1 MANTINSTNNLTS
14 TKIPELYIRYFNP
27 KQKVNETVS
36 IKYYVSD
43 STQAEYLN
51 KDDSK
56 TFTTIVKIKDK
67 TYSKT
72 TKAGEYSIDIG
83 SIANTGETYFSIYTI
98 DDNGVASIEQ
108 FFDILI
114 VNDSYNQVNN
124 YNMTTADLS
133 TYNITIGETASITQA
148 KANNTGLNNLFKAV
162 KNNGHN
168 KITMLN
174 KVYMLDYHSD
184 KVVLPDHFTLDMNGA
199 TFKAT
204 QCNDI
209 NVSNLVDLKDCFDSH
224 VKNGKLIGNYDG
236 FDFEATKTNTNYNI
250 PGEGLAVAEINGAR
264 YSSFENMEMGYS
276 VGYNLGVF
284 GGKLAGYVG
293 TPGKLAFPNAY
304 YINDQ
309 GNTVSSTTM
318 STTELIDISTLLD
331 RGEIQCNVYLG
342 YGGLALNKAELFFH
356 FYDSQSAY
364 KTTIKSRQYQVVKIP
379 SGTKY
384 LRITGFTPTTTSS
397 GMTICHTGGATN
409 CELINIKSYNTRT
422 CAMHPGIYNHLLIKN
437 CSFNYVADE
446 NEYKVTKLALDF
458 EDGYENGKNLFF
470 INNEV
475 YNGTSALTIQRAFN
489 SNVINCRNFGL
500 DIRGHIK
507 GGLIKN
513 NFFNDGSIYTTSFE
527 SQSHIKLH
535 NNTFLKVLKFLKW
548 DDKGDYS
555 TIGLTKLDCKQS
567 YQNNS
572 NINVIIDKAVESS
585 GGGGTTPTTLTISN
599 ISNITQTANTE
610 FYIQYSTNIV
620 VTKHEISWDGGST
633 FYDKTEDVVVNG
645 TSYKFKHDNKANAGT
660 YKMAIRVTTASGVTK
675 TSNIFTVT
683 LVDKNQL
690 TFTQYKRLNEGV
702 ITDTTDGT
710 YYTTL
715 NYINVTAGKSYTLNL
730 NKANYVCVC
739 YYNSSNSY
747 VSYAESNTDDWSN
760 KELSYTFTIP
770 ANVTKMLICA
780 TGDLSTAITG
790 ALKENTSSGTSGLLD
805 STGAYVIDD
814 FSGSSVDLNKWG
826 YELGYVRN
834 GETQKYT
841 NTNAEINNGILAL
854 RGKKASD
861 GSWTSASIIS
871 KGHFAF
877 MYGKIVARVR
887 ACNYNGAFGAFWTLG
902 DSFEFGYKE
911 NSNPDTLGEWW
922 AYCGEF
928 DVMEFYNGKLTCGTF
943 FNEKEES
950 GRVWYNNYPTG
961 DWHEF
966 AMEWNT
972 DGSLVFSIDGH
983 ELSRTSATDNRAFH
997 IPHFILLNQAIGA
1010 SGGTP
1015 DSNTTEITQ
1024 YVDWVKY
1031 YPLSTDNLVE
1041 NSSDFSLTA
1050 MDWNDNSHNC
1060 MVRPTFNDNCINKSL
1075 TWSSS
1080 NSSLVSCHSG
1090 LCATYSGANGEV
1102 VITGTSHSGVSKQ
1115 ITLTVSNGTLRAK
1128 SSDTYYTIRYY
1139 LHDSTSS
1146 NTSTS
1151 IKKGSSYSTTITP
1164 KNGYR
1169 VNSISCM
1176 MGGNDV
1182 SNLVVSGTAVNIPN
1196 VTGDVSVLVDTEAI
1210 STPEPSTIGNMTNGK
1225 GINQSTHIIT
1235 DNAECWAT
1243 INPVTVEKG
1252 ATYTLQMDGTWVW
1265 GYAFD
1270 DSDNYVSELFTSTG
1284 NNNYTYTF
1292 TAPTTKI
1299 RYGCYDPG
1307 KYLTYCN
1314 LTKTSSG
1321 TTTLTISNIA
1331 NITKP
1336 EKTEFYISYSTNRA
1350 VAKHEVSWDGGNTFY
1365 DKTSDVTSSGTNY
1378 QFKHDNSATAG
1389 TYRMAIRVTD
1399 SNGNTKT
1406 SNVFSVTLTSTST
1419 PEPSTPTPVYELAD
1433 TVFDGSSKYVDTGVK
1448 PFKTASDYTIF
1459 IDFDDYGASQGQQPY
1474 LFHCAYENA
1483 DGDGLK
1489 VYYNNEDNHYYI
1501 IGNRQNASDG
1511 TYESSWT
1518 LVGGKNN
1525 KIAIAISKGV
1535 VSQIVINGSA
1545 VAVTKNA
1552 YDMNDYSLIL
1562 GAYQDAQCN
1571 KSKYWK
1577 GTIHTF
1583 KVWDSAF
1590 TVAQLKELCNSSSGG
1605 GSNPGGGDS
1614 GSSDAYRPG
1623 RTLIWEDDFTGT
1635 TLNRANWDYE
1645 NNYSRPNEVQNY
1657 VAGTNNVWVENS
1669 NLVIK
1674 AKKESSNG
1682 KEWSSGCIHTD
1693 NKREFMYGRFEA
1705 KIKIPQTVG
1714 SFPAF
1719 WTLGGNY
1726 EEGGGITWPYC
1737 GEIDIMEHKY
1747 GYAWTTAG
1755 ALYRTDLV
1763 WDNWDAKDLGRVDS
1777 GNIGSFDDY
1786 HIYAMEWTHDKLD
1799 YYVDDRLIG
1808 HSDISDDNTWF
1819 MFHQPH
1825 YILLNQALGAAGGS
1839 VPSNMTEYTM
1849 YVDWVR
1855 VYAPE
1860 EAPSGGGT
1868 SNQIWFE
1875 DTSARHM
1882 EKWSK
1887 LGLILKFNES
1897 WTNKVI
1903 TWKSSN
1909 ESIATVCGG
1918 RVDSKG
1924 VDGTC
1929 IITATTLEGNSAS
1942 ITVNVGSGGSS
1953 SDSTEYETSTTS
1965 AYILDKMYPMPQNHE
1980 ALPSGVNDTWATQSR
1995 WENQQRPTAMAHNC
2009 GQANCPG
2016 AVAFKALGA
2025 WANVYRVK
2033 NSGFSANTG
2042 VEMRN
2047 IKVYG
2052 WYNGQ
2057 WEKVQDLAVPNG
2069 NFYAESFSGD
2079 SNTYFSDSI
2088 KTTSTSKT
2096 IILREANKINN
2107 ENCMYHPFSD
2117 IKNFDTKYQYV
2128 YTCIDLRKVKWN
2140 ESGTDDRDSSHYCA
2154 SCGGDW
2160 WLAEG
2165 LTFDSSWQHNKGI
2178 AQPKI
2183 IEITK
2188 EWRRFSM
2195 TTVPQN
2201 WTNGFPQ

>member
-27 KQKVNETVS
+27 KQKINETIS
-36 IKYYVSD
+36 IRYYVSD

-56 TFTTIVKIKDK
+56 SFTTIVKINDK
-67 TYSKT
+67 SYSKT

-83 SIANTGETYFSIYTI
+83 SIATTGETYFSIQTI

-108 FFDILI
+108 FFDMLI
-114 VNDSYNQVNN
+114 VNDTYNQVNN

-133 TYNITIGETASITQA
+133 TYNITVGETASISQA
-148 KANNTGLNNLFKAV
+148 KTNNTGLNNLFKAV

-184 KVVLPDHFTLDMNGA
+184 KVVLPDHFTVDMNGA

-264 YSSFENMEMGYS
+264 YSSFEDMEMGYS

-293 TPGKLAFPNAY
+293 TPGQLAFPNAY

-356 FYDSQSAY
+356 FYDSHSAY
-364 KTTIKSRQYQVVKIP
+364 KTTIKTRQYQVVKIP
-379 SGTKY
+379 SGSKSM
-384 LRITGFTPTTTSS
+384 RITGFTSTTTSS

-409 CELINIKSYNTRT
+409 CELINVKSHNTRT

-475 YNGTSALTIQRAFN
+475 YNGTSALTIQRGFN
-489 SNVINCRNFGL
+489 CNVINCRNFGL
-500 DIRGHIK
+500 DLRGHIK
-507 GGLIKN
+507 GANIKN
-513 NFFNDGSIYTTSFE
+513 NFFNEGSIYTTNFD
-527 SQSHIKLH
+527 SQSHLKLD
-535 NNTFLKVLKFLKW
+535 NNTFFKILKFLKW
-548 DDKGDYS
+548 DNTGNYS
-555 TIGLTKLDCKQS
+555 TVGLTKLDCKQS

-585 GGGGTTPTTLTISN
+585 GSGGGEITPETLTISN
-599 ISNITQTANTE
+599 IANITQTANTE
-610 FYIQYSTNIV
+610 FYIDYSTNIA
-620 VTKHEISWDGGST
+620 VT
-633 FYDKTEDVVVNG
+633 
-645 TSYKFKHDNKANAGT
+645 
-660 YKMAIRVTTASGVTK
+660 
-675 TSNIFTVT
+675 
-683 LVDKNQL
+683 
-690 TFTQYKRLNEGV
+690 
-702 ITDTTDGT
+702 
-710 YYTTL
+710 
-715 NYINVTAGKSYTLNL
+715 
-730 NKANYVCVC
+730 
-739 YYNSSNSY
+739 
-747 VSYAESNTDDWSN
+747 
-760 KELSYTFTIP
+760 
-770 ANVTKMLICA
+770 
-780 TGDLSTAITG
+780 
-790 ALKENTSSGTSGLLD
+790 
-805 STGAYVIDD
+805 
-814 FSGSSVDLNKWG
+814 
-826 YELGYVRN
+826 
-834 GETQKYT
+834 
-841 NTNAEINNGILAL
+841 
-854 RGKKASD
+854 
-861 GSWTSASIIS
+861 
-871 KGHFAF
+871 
-877 MYGKIVARVR
+877 
-887 ACNYNGAFGAFWTLG
+887 
-902 DSFEFGYKE
+902 
-911 NSNPDTLGEWW
+911 
-922 AYCGEF
+922 
-928 DVMEFYNGKLTCGTF
+928 
-943 FNEKEES
+943 
-950 GRVWYNNYPTG
+950 
-961 DWHEF
+961 
-966 AMEWNT
+966 
-972 DGSLVFSIDGH
+972 
-983 ELSRTSATDNRAFH
+983 
-997 IPHFILLNQAIGA
+997 
-1010 SGGTP
+1010 
-1015 DSNTTEITQ
+1015 
-1024 YVDWVKY
+1024 
-1031 YPLSTDNLVE
+1031 
-1041 NSSDFSLTA
+1041 
-1050 MDWNDNSHNC
+1050 
-1060 MVRPTFNDNCINKSL
+1060 
-1075 TWSSS
+1075 
-1080 NSSLVSCHSG
+1080 
-1090 LCATYSGANGEV
+1090 
-1102 VITGTSHSGVSKQ
+1102 
-1115 ITLTVSNGTLRAK
+1115 
-1128 SSDTYYTIRYY
+1128 
-1139 LHDSTSS
+1139 
-1146 NTSTS
+1146 
-1151 IKKGSSYSTTITP
+1151 
-1164 KNGYR
+1164 
-1169 VNSISCM
+1169 
-1176 MGGNDV
+1176 
-1182 SNLVVSGTAVNIPN
+1182 
-1196 VTGDVSVLVDTEAI
+1196 
-1210 STPEPSTIGNMTNGK
+1210 
-1225 GINQSTHIIT
+1225 
-1235 DNAECWAT
+1235 
-1243 INPVTVEKG
+1243 
-1252 ATYTLQMDGTWVW
+1252 
-1265 GYAFD
+1265 
-1270 DSDNYVSELFTSTG
+1270 
-1284 NNNYTYTF
+1284 
-1292 TAPTTKI
+1292 
-1299 RYGCYDPG
+1299 
-1307 KYLTYCN
+1307 
-1314 LTKTSSG
+1314 
-1321 TTTLTISNIA
+1321 
-1331 NITKP
+1331 
-1336 EKTEFYISYSTNRA
+1336 
-1350 VAKHEVSWDGGNTFY
+1350 KHEVSWDGGHTFY
-1365 DKTSDVTSSGTNY
+1365 DKTTEVESTGTRY
-1378 QFKHDNSATAG
+1378 RFKHDNKGNAG

-1399 SNGNTKT
+1399 SDGNTKT
-1406 SNVFSVTLTSTST
+1406 SNVFTVTLTST
-1419 PEPSTPTPVYELAD
+1419 STPTPVYELAD
-1433 TVFDGSSKYVDTGVK
+1433 TVFDGSSKYIDTGVK

-1562 GAYQDAQCN
+1562 GAYQDAECN

-1583 KVWDSAF
+1583 KVWNSAF
-1590 TVAQLKELCNSSSGG
+1590 TVTQLKELCNSSSGG

-1635 TLNRANWDYE
+1635 TLNTANWDYE

-1674 AKKESSNG
+1674 AKKEWSNG

-1705 KIKIPQTVG
+1705 KIKIPQTIG

-1719 WTLGGNY
+1719 WTLGANY
-1726 EEGGGITWPYC
+1726 EEGNGITWPYC

-1786 HIYAMEWTHDKLD
+1786 HIYAMEWTRNKLD
-1799 YYVDDRLIG
+1799 YYVDDKLIG
-1808 HSDISDDNTWF
+1808 HSDISDDSKWF

-1855 VYAPE
+1855 VYAPQ

-1882 EKWSK
+1882 NKWSK

-1897 WTNKVI
+1897 WNNKVV
-1903 TWKSSN
+1903 TWKSSDTN
-1909 ESIATVCGG
+1909 IATVCGG

-1924 VDGTC
+1924 TAGSCV
-1929 IITATTLEGNSAS
+1929 ITATTLEGNSAS
-1942 ITVNVGSGGSS
+1942 ITVNV
-1953 SDSTEYETSTTS
+1953 E
-1965 AYILDKMYPMPQNHE
+1965 
-1980 ALPSGVNDTWATQSR
+1980 
-1995 WENQQRPTAMAHNC
+1995 
-2009 GQANCPG
+2009 
-2016 AVAFKALGA
+2016 
-2025 WANVYRVK
+2025 
-2033 NSGFSANTG
+2033 
-2042 VEMRN
+2042 
-2047 IKVYG
+2047 
-2052 WYNGQ
+2052 
-2057 WEKVQDLAVPNG
+2057 
-2069 NFYAESFSGD
+2069 
-2079 SNTYFSDSI
+2079 
-2088 KTTSTSKT
+2088 
-2096 IILREANKINN
+2096 
-2107 ENCMYHPFSD
+2107 
-2117 IKNFDTKYQYV
+2117 
-2128 YTCIDLRKVKWN
+2128 
-2140 ESGTDDRDSSHYCA
+2140 
-2154 SCGGDW
+2154 
-2160 WLAEG
+2160 
-2165 LTFDSSWQHNKGI
+2165 
-2178 AQPKI
+2178 
-2183 IEITK
+2183 
-2188 EWRRFSM
+2188 
-2195 TTVPQN
+2195 
-2201 WTNGFPQ
+2201 

>member
-27 KQKVNETVS
+27 KQKVNETIS

-67 TYSKT
+67 TYNKT
-72 TKAGEYSIDIG
+72 TKAGECSIDIG
-83 SIANTGETYFSIYTI
+83 SVANTGETYFSIYTI

-133 TYNITIGETASITQA
+133 TYNITVGETASITQA

-184 KVVLPDHFTLDMNGA
+184 KVVLPDHFTVDMNGA

-209 NVSNLVDLKDCFDSH
+209 NVSNLVDLRDCFDSH

-250 PGEGLAVAEINGAR
+250 PGEGLAVAEINGAK

-309 GNTVSSTTM
+309 GSTVSSTTM

-342 YGGLALNKAELFFH
+342 YGGLSLNKAELFFH

-364 KTTIKSRQYQVVKIP
+364 KTTIKSRQYQIVKIP

-384 LRITGFTPTTTSS
+384 LRITGFTSTTTSS

-585 GGGGTTPTTLTISN
+585 NGGGTTPTTLTISN

-610 FYIQYSTNIV
+610 FYIQYSTNKA
-620 VTKHEISWDGGST
+620 VTKHEVSWDGGSVFYDKTSDVTSSGTSYKFKHDNSGNAGTYRMAIRVTTSSGETVTSNVFTVTLTDNTSTIYTITNNLTYCTTNNKAQHIDANTKYSATITANSGYTLSTITVIMGGSDVTSSVVNNNTITINSVTGNVVITAKATEQSTPSQTIGNMTNGKGVNQSTYIINDNADCWATINPVTVEQGATYTLQMDATWVWCYAYDDNDKFVKELFTSTGNNDYKYTFTAPTTKIRYGCYDPNKYLTYCNLTKTSSGSSDTYYTIRYYLHDSISSNTSTSIKKGSSYSTTITPKNGYRVNSISCMMGGNDVSNSVVSGTAVNIPNVTGDVSILVDTEAIGDTNTYYTVHYHLSDSSSTNLTTSVKEGSSYSTTITPNNGYRIKTIYCVMGGTDISSSTVSDNKVKISNVTGEIYITVITEAISTPETGTIGNMTYGKGINQSTHVIIDNTECWATVKAVTVEKGATYTLQMDGTWVWGYAFDDSDNYVSELFTSTGNNNYKYTFTAPTTKIRYGCYDPGKYLTYCNLTKTSGGTETLTISNISNITQTAQTEFYIEYSTNIAVAKHEVSWDGGNT
-633 FYDKTEDVVVNG
+633 FYDKTSDVTATG
-645 TSYKFKHDNKANAGT
+645 TSYKFKHDNKASAGT
-660 YKMAIRVTTASGVTK
+660 YRMAIRVTTTSGVTK
-675 TSNIFTVT
+675 TSNVFTVT

-690 TFTQYKRLNEGV
+690 TFTQYKRLNDGV

-730 NKANYVCVC
+730 NKANYVCIC

-747 VSYAESNTDDWSN
+747 VSYAEGNTDDWSN
-760 KELSYTFTIP
+760 KALSYTFTIP
-770 ANVTKMLICA
+770 SNITKMLICA
-780 TGDLSTAITG
+780 TGDSSTAITG
-790 ALKENTSSGTSGLLD
+790 TLKENGSSGTDTSGLLD

-814 FSGSSVDLNKWG
+814 FSSNSIDSRKWK

-834 GETQKYT
+834 NETQKYT
-841 NTNAEINNGILAL
+841 NTNAEVNNGILAL

-871 KGHFAF
+871 KSHFAF
-877 MYGKIVARVR
+877 MYGKIVARVKP
-887 ACNYNGAFGAFWTLG
+887 CNYNGSFGAFWTLG

-911 NSNPDTLGEWW
+911 NTSPDTLGEWW
-922 AYCGEF
+922 AWCGEF
-928 DVMEFYNGKLTCGTF
+928 DVMEFYSGKLTCGTF

-950 GRVWYNNYPTG
+950 GRVWYNNYATG

-966 AMEWNT
+966 AMQWNT
-972 DGSLVFSIDGH
+972 DGSLIFSIDGN
-983 ELSRTSATDNRAFH
+983 ELSRTNATDNRAFH

-1041 NSSDFSLTA
+1041 NSSNFYLEATDF
-1050 MDWNDNSHNC
+1050 NDNSHNC
-1060 MVRPTFNDNCINKSL
+1060 VVRPKFNDNCINKSI
-1075 TWSSS
+1075 TWQSS

-1128 SSDTYYTIRYY
+1128 
-1139 LHDSTSS
+1139 
-1146 NTSTS
+1146 
-1151 IKKGSSYSTTITP
+1151 
-1164 KNGYR
+1164 
-1169 VNSISCM
+1169 NS
-1176 MGGNDV
+1176 
-1182 SNLVVSGTAVNIPN
+1182 
-1196 VTGDVSVLVDTEAI
+1196 
-1210 STPEPSTIGNMTNGK
+1210 
-1225 GINQSTHIIT
+1225 
-1235 DNAECWAT
+1235 
-1243 INPVTVEKG
+1243 
-1252 ATYTLQMDGTWVW
+1252 
-1265 GYAFD
+1265 
-1270 DSDNYVSELFTSTG
+1270 
-1284 NNNYTYTF
+1284 
-1292 TAPTTKI
+1292 
-1299 RYGCYDPG
+1299 
-1307 KYLTYCN
+1307 
-1314 LTKTSSG
+1314 
-1321 TTTLTISNIA
+1321 
-1331 NITKP
+1331 
-1336 EKTEFYISYSTNRA
+1336 
-1350 VAKHEVSWDGGNTFY
+1350 GGNT
-1365 DKTSDVTSSGTNY
+1365 
-1378 QFKHDNSATAG
+1378 
-1389 TYRMAIRVTD
+1389 
-1399 SNGNTKT
+1399 
-1406 SNVFSVTLTSTST
+1406 
-1419 PEPSTPTPVYELAD
+1419 
-1433 TVFDGSSKYVDTGVK
+1433 
-1448 PFKTASDYTIF
+1448 
-1459 IDFDDYGASQGQQPY
+1459 
-1474 LFHCAYENA
+1474 
-1483 DGDGLK
+1483 
-1489 VYYNNEDNHYYI
+1489 
-1501 IGNRQNASDG
+1501 
-1511 TYESSWT
+1511 
-1518 LVGGKNN
+1518 
-1525 KIAIAISKGV
+1525 
-1535 VSQIVINGSA
+1535 
-1545 VAVTKNA
+1545 
-1552 YDMNDYSLIL
+1552 
-1562 GAYQDAQCN
+1562 
-1571 KSKYWK
+1571 
-1577 GTIHTF
+1577 
-1583 KVWDSAF
+1583 
-1590 TVAQLKELCNSSSGG
+1590 
-1605 GSNPGGGDS
+1605 GGGDS
-1614 GSSDAYRPG
+1614 
-1623 RTLIWEDDFTGT
+1623 
-1635 TLNRANWDYE
+1635 
-1645 NNYSRPNEVQNY
+1645 
-1657 VAGTNNVWVENS
+1657 S
-1669 NLVIK
+1669 N
-1674 AKKESSNG
+1674 
-1682 KEWSSGCIHTD
+1682 
-1693 NKREFMYGRFEA
+1693 
-1705 KIKIPQTVG
+1705 
-1714 SFPAF
+1714 
-1719 WTLGGNY
+1719 
-1726 EEGGGITWPYC
+1726 
-1737 GEIDIMEHKY
+1737 
-1747 GYAWTTAG
+1747 
-1755 ALYRTDLV
+1755 
-1763 WDNWDAKDLGRVDS
+1763 
-1777 GNIGSFDDY
+1777 
-1786 HIYAMEWTHDKLD
+1786 
-1799 YYVDDRLIG
+1799 
-1808 HSDISDDNTWF
+1808 
-1819 MFHQPH
+1819 
-1825 YILLNQALGAAGGS
+1825 
-1839 VPSNMTEYTM
+1839 TEY
-1849 YVDWVR
+1849 
-1855 VYAPE
+1855 A
-1860 EAPSGGGT
+1860 T
-1868 SNQIWFE
+1868 SC
-1875 DTSARHM
+1875 TS
-1882 EKWSK
+1882 S
-1887 LGLILKFNES
+1887 
-1897 WTNKVI
+1897 
-1903 TWKSSN
+1903 
-1909 ESIATVCGG
+1909 
-1918 RVDSKG
+1918 
-1924 VDGTC
+1924 
-1929 IITATTLEGNSAS
+1929 
-1942 ITVNVGSGGSS
+1942 
-1953 SDSTEYETSTTS
+1953 
-1965 AYILDKMYPMPQNHE
+1965 YILDKMYPMPQNHE

-1995 WENQQRPTAMAHNC
+1995 WENQQRPTAIAHNC

-2016 AVAFKALGA
+2016 AVPFRALGA

-2033 NSGFSANTG
+2033 DKGFSANTG

-2096 IILREANKINN
+2096 IILREANKVNG
-2107 ENCMYHPFSD
+2107 ENCMYHPFSN

>member
-27 KQKVNETVS
+27 KQKVNETIS

-83 SIANTGETYFSIYTI
+83 SIATTGETYFSIQTI
-98 DDNGVASIEQ
+98 DNNGVASIEQ

-133 TYNITIGETASITQA
+133 TYNITVGETASISQA

-184 KVVLPDHFTLDMNGA
+184 KVVLPDHFTVDMNGA

-264 YSSFENMEMGYS
+264 YSSFEDMEMGYS

-293 TPGKLAFPNAY
+293 TPGQLAFPNAY

-364 KTTIKSRQYQVVKIP
+364 KTTIKTRQYQVVKIP

-384 LRITGFTPTTTSS
+384 MRVTGFTPTTTSS

-409 CELINIKSYNTRT
+409 CELINIKSHNTRT

-475 YNGTSALTIQRAFN
+475 YNGTSALTIQKCFN
-489 SNVINCRNFGL
+489 CNVIKCRNFGL
-500 DIRGHIK
+500 DLRGHIK
-507 GGLIKN
+507 GANIKN

-555 TIGLTKLDCKQS
+555 TVGLTKLDCKQS

-572 NINVIIDKAVESS
+572 NINVIIDKAVENT
-585 GGGGTTPTTLTISN
+585 GGGGTTPETLTISN
-599 ISNITQTANTE
+599 IANITKTERTE
-610 FYIQYSTNIV
+610 FYIEYTTNIA
-620 VTKHEISWDGGST
+620 VTKHEVSWDGGNT
-633 FYDKTEDVVVNG
+633 FYDKTSDVTSDG
-645 TSYKFKHDNKANAGT
+645 TKYKFKHDNKASAGN
-660 YKMAIRVTTASGVTK
+660 YNMAIRVTTSSGVTK
-675 TSNIFTVT
+675 TSNVFTVT
-683 LVDKNQL
+683 LINNSGL
-690 TFTQYKRLNEGV
+690 TFTQYKRIDNGV
-702 ITDTTDGT
+702 VTDTTDNT
-710 YYTTL
+710 YYTTINKIAVTSGKTYTINISPV
-715 NYINVTAGKSYTLNL
+715 NYACI
-730 NKANYVCVC
+730 CF
-739 YYNSSNSY
+739 YNSSDAYLGNDNGGFVEANTSDWSVGSLSTSFTVPSGASY
-747 VSYAESNTDDWSN
+747 VRICGTGNQGQVTATI
-760 KELSYTFTIP
+760 KE
-770 ANVTKMLICA
+770 
-780 TGDLSTAITG
+780 GSTPTP
-790 ALKENTSSGTSGLLD
+790 NPNPSDLLD
-805 STGAYVIDD
+805 STGAYVIDN
-814 FSGSSVDLNKWG
+814 FSGSSIDSNKWG

-834 GETQKYT
+834 NETQRYT

-887 ACNYNGAFGAFWTLG
+887 PCNWNGSFGAFWTLG

-911 NSNPDTLGEWW
+911 NGSPDTLGEWW

-966 AMEWNT
+966 AMQWNT
-972 DGSLVFSIDGH
+972 DGSLIFSIDGH
-983 ELSRTSATDNRAFH
+983 ELSRTNATDNRAFH

-1075 TWSSS
+1075 TWSSN
-1080 NSSLVSCHSG
+1080 NSSLVWVHSG
-1090 LCATYSGANGEV
+1090 LCNTYAGANGEV
-1102 VITGTSHSGVSKQ
+1102 VITATSHSGVSKQ

-1128 SSDTYYTIRYY
+1128 
-1139 LHDSTSS
+1139 DS
-1146 NTSTS
+1146 
-1151 IKKGSSYSTTITP
+1151 GGTT
-1164 KNGYR
+1164 
-1169 VNSISCM
+1169 
-1176 MGGNDV
+1176 
-1182 SNLVVSGTAVNIPN
+1182 
-1196 VTGDVSVLVDTEAI
+1196 
-1210 STPEPSTIGNMTNGK
+1210 PSQTIGNMTNGK
-1225 GINQSTHIIT
+1225 GVNQSTHAIV
-1235 DNAECWAT
+1235 DNADCWAT

-1252 ATYTLQMDGTWVW
+1252 ATYTLQMDATWVW
-1265 GYAFD
+1265 GYAYD
-1270 DSDNYVSELFTSTG
+1270 DNDNYVSELFTSNG

-1365 DKTSDVTSSGTNY
+1365 DKTSDVTANGTNY

-1399 SNGNTKT
+1399 SDGNTKT
-1406 SNVFSVTLTSTST
+1406 SNVFTVTLTSTST
-1419 PEPSTPTPVYELAD
+1419 PEPTPPTPVYELAD

-1459 IDFDDYGASQGQQPY
+1459 IDFDDYGASQGQLPY

-1518 LVGGKNN
+1518 LVSGKNN

-1535 VSQIVINGSA
+1535 IGQIVINGSA

-1635 TLNRANWDYE
+1635 TLNTANWDYE

-1674 AKKESSNG
+1674 AKKENSNG

-1860 EAPSGGGT
+1860 SAPSGGGT

-1875 DTSARHM
+1875 DTSARSM
-1882 EKWSK
+1882 GKWSK

-1897 WTNKVI
+1897 WNNKVV

-1909 ESIATVCGG
+1909 TDIATVCGG

-1924 VDGTC
+1924 TAGSCV
-1929 IITATTLEGNSAS
+1929 ITATTLEGNSAS
-1942 ITVNVGSGGSS
+1942 ITVNV
-1953 SDSTEYETSTTS
+1953 E
-1965 AYILDKMYPMPQNHE
+1965 
-1980 ALPSGVNDTWATQSR
+1980 
-1995 WENQQRPTAMAHNC
+1995 
-2009 GQANCPG
+2009 
-2016 AVAFKALGA
+2016 
-2025 WANVYRVK
+2025 
-2033 NSGFSANTG
+2033 
-2042 VEMRN
+2042 
-2047 IKVYG
+2047 
-2052 WYNGQ
+2052 
-2057 WEKVQDLAVPNG
+2057 
-2069 NFYAESFSGD
+2069 
-2079 SNTYFSDSI
+2079 
-2088 KTTSTSKT
+2088 
-2096 IILREANKINN
+2096 
-2107 ENCMYHPFSD
+2107 
-2117 IKNFDTKYQYV
+2117 
-2128 YTCIDLRKVKWN
+2128 
-2140 ESGTDDRDSSHYCA
+2140 
-2154 SCGGDW
+2154 
-2160 WLAEG
+2160 
-2165 LTFDSSWQHNKGI
+2165 
-2178 AQPKI
+2178 
-2183 IEITK
+2183 
-2188 EWRRFSM
+2188 
-2195 TTVPQN
+2195 
-2201 WTNGFPQ
+2201 

>member
-14 TKIPELYIRYFNP
+14 TKIPQLYIRYFNP
-27 KQKVNETVS
+27 KIKANET
-36 IKYYVSD
+36 ITIRYYVSD

-67 TYSKT
+67 TYNKT

-83 SIANTGETYFSIYTI
+83 SIATTGETYFSIQTI

-133 TYNITIGETASITQA
+133 TYNITVGATANITQA

-184 KVVLPDHFTLDMNGA
+184 KVVLPDHFTVDMNGA

-293 TPGKLAFPNAY
+293 TPGQLAFPNAY

-356 FYDSQSAY
+356 FYDSNSAY
-364 KTTIKSRQYQVVKIP
+364 KTTIKTRQYQVVKIP
-379 SGTKY
+379 SGAKSM
-384 LRITGFTPTTTSS
+384 RITGFTPTTTSS

-409 CELINIKSYNTRT
+409 CELINIKSHNTRT

-475 YNGTSALTIQRAFN
+475 YNGTSALTIQRGFN

-500 DIRGHIK
+500 DLRGHIK
-507 GGLIKN
+507 GANIKN

-548 DDKGDYS
+548 DDTGDYS

-572 NINVIIDKAVESS
+572 SVNVVIDKAVESS
-585 GGGGTTPTTLTISN
+585 GSGGEITPETLTISN
-599 ISNITQTANTE
+599 ISNITQTEKTE
-610 FYIQYSTNIV
+610 FYIEYSTNIAV
-620 VTKHEISWDGGST
+620 VKHEVSWDGGNI
-633 FYDKTEDVVVNG
+633 FYDKTTEVESTG
-645 TSYKFKHDNKANAGT
+645 TRYRFKHDDKGNAGT
-660 YKMAIRVTTASGVTK
+660 YQMAIRVTTAKGTVK
-675 TSNIFTVT
+675 TSNVFTVT
-683 LVDKNQL
+683 LQAK
-690 TFTQYKRLNEGV
+690 
-702 ITDTTDGT
+702 
-710 YYTTL
+710 
-715 NYINVTAGKSYTLNL
+715 
-730 NKANYVCVC
+730 
-739 YYNSSNSY
+739 
-747 VSYAESNTDDWSN
+747 
-760 KELSYTFTIP
+760 P
-770 ANVTKMLICA
+770 A
-780 TGDLSTAITG
+780 
-790 ALKENTSSGTSGLLD
+790 
-805 STGAYVIDD
+805 
-814 FSGSSVDLNKWG
+814 
-826 YELGYVRN
+826 
-834 GETQKYT
+834 
-841 NTNAEINNGILAL
+841 
-854 RGKKASD
+854 
-861 GSWTSASIIS
+861 
-871 KGHFAF
+871 
-877 MYGKIVARVR
+877 
-887 ACNYNGAFGAFWTLG
+887 
-902 DSFEFGYKE
+902 
-911 NSNPDTLGEWW
+911 
-922 AYCGEF
+922 
-928 DVMEFYNGKLTCGTF
+928 
-943 FNEKEES
+943 
-950 GRVWYNNYPTG
+950 
-961 DWHEF
+961 
-966 AMEWNT
+966 
-972 DGSLVFSIDGH
+972 
-983 ELSRTSATDNRAFH
+983 
-997 IPHFILLNQAIGA
+997 
-1010 SGGTP
+1010 
-1015 DSNTTEITQ
+1015 
-1024 YVDWVKY
+1024 
-1031 YPLSTDNLVE
+1031 
-1041 NSSDFSLTA
+1041 
-1050 MDWNDNSHNC
+1050 
-1060 MVRPTFNDNCINKSL
+1060 
-1075 TWSSS
+1075 
-1080 NSSLVSCHSG
+1080 
-1090 LCATYSGANGEV
+1090 
-1102 VITGTSHSGVSKQ
+1102 
-1115 ITLTVSNGTLRAK
+1115 
-1128 SSDTYYTIRYY
+1128 
-1139 LHDSTSS
+1139 
-1146 NTSTS
+1146 
-1151 IKKGSSYSTTITP
+1151 
-1164 KNGYR
+1164 
-1169 VNSISCM
+1169 
-1176 MGGNDV
+1176 
-1182 SNLVVSGTAVNIPN
+1182 
-1196 VTGDVSVLVDTEAI
+1196 
-1210 STPEPSTIGNMTNGK
+1210 PEPEPGTIGNMTYGK
-1225 GINQSTHIIT
+1225 GINQSTHVIT

-1243 INPVTVEKG
+1243 VKAITVEKG

-1270 DSDNYVSELFTSTG
+1270 DSDNYVSELFTSNG
-1284 NNNYTYTF
+1284 NNNYKYTF
-1292 TAPTTKI
+1292 TAPTNKI

-1314 LTKTSSG
+1314 LTKNSTE
-1321 TTTLTISNIA
+1321 LTISNIS
-1331 NITKP
+1331 NITKT
-1336 EKTEFYISYSTNRA
+1336 EKTEFYIEYSTNR
-1350 VAKHEVSWDGGNTFY
+1350 VVTKHEVSWDGGSTFY
-1365 DKTSDVTSSGTNY
+1365 DKTTDVTASGTNY
-1378 QFKHDNSATAG
+1378 RYKHDNKASAG
-1389 TYRMAIRVTD
+1389 TYNMAIRVTD
-1399 SNGNTKT
+1399 SDGNTKT
-1406 SNVFSVTLTSTST
+1406 SNVFTVTLTSTST
-1419 PEPSTPTPVYELAD
+1419 PEPTTPTPVYELTSD
-1433 TVFDGSSKYVDTGVK
+1433 TVFDGTSKYVDTGVK
-1448 PFKTASDYTIF
+1448 LFQTASDHTLF
-1459 IDFDDYGASQGQQPY
+1459 IDFDDYGASQNSLAH

-1501 IGNRQNASDG
+1501 IGNRQNTSDG

-1518 LVGGKNN
+1518 LVGGQNN
-1525 KIAIAISKGV
+1525 KIAISISKGV
-1535 VSQIVINGSA
+1535 VSNIVINGST
-1545 VAVTKNA
+1545 VAVTKNE

-1562 GAYQDAQCN
+1562 GAYQDVQGN

-1577 GTIHTF
+1577 GTIHAC
-1583 KVWDSAF
+1583 KVWNSAF
-1590 TVAQLKELCNSSSGG
+1590 TVAEMKELFGSSSGG
-1605 GSNPGGGDS
+1605 GSGD
-1614 GSSDAYRPG
+1614 GYRPG

-1635 TLNRANWDYE
+1635 TLNRDNWDYE
-1645 NNYSRPNEVQNY
+1645 DNYSRPNEVQNY

-1674 AKKESSNG
+1674 AKKEWSNG

-1726 EEGGGITWPYC
+1726 EEGAGITWPYC
-1737 GEIDIMEHKY
+1737 GEIDIMEHKQ

-1777 GNIGSFDDY
+1777 GAIGSFDDY
-1786 HIYAMEWTHDKLD
+1786 HIFAMEWTHDKLD

-1882 EKWSK
+1882 DKWSK

-1897 WTNKVI
+1897 WTNKVV

-1909 ESIATVCGG
+1909 ENVATVRGG

-1924 VDGTC
+1924 IDGSC

-1942 ITVNVGSGGSS
+1942 ITVNVGSGGSTTN
-1953 SDSTEYETSTTS
+1953 DEYTTSCTS
-1965 AYILDKMYPMPQNHE
+1965 AYILDKMYPMPQPHE
-1980 ALPSGVNDTWATQSR
+1980 ALPSGVKDTWATQSR
-1995 WENQQRPTAMAHNC
+1995 WENQQRPTALPHSC
-2009 GQANCPG
+2009 GQAGCPG
-2016 AVAFKALGA
+2016 AVSFRALGA

-2033 NSGFSANTG
+2033 DKGFSANTG

-2057 WEKVQDLAVPNG
+2057 WEKVQDLPVPNG

-2079 SNTYFSDSI
+2079 SNQYFSDSI

-2096 IILREANKINN
+2096 IILREAK
-2107 ENCMYHPFSD
+2107 
-2117 IKNFDTKYQYV
+2117 
-2128 YTCIDLRKVKWN
+2128 
-2140 ESGTDDRDSSHYCA
+2140 
-2154 SCGGDW
+2154 
-2160 WLAEG
+2160 
-2165 LTFDSSWQHNKGI
+2165 
-2178 AQPKI
+2178 
-2183 IEITK
+2183 
-2188 EWRRFSM
+2188 
-2195 TTVPQN
+2195 
-2201 WTNGFPQ
+2201 

>member
-14 TKIPELYIRYFNP
+14 TKIPQLYIRYFNP
-27 KQKVNETVS
+27 KIKANET
-36 IKYYVSD
+36 ITIRYYVSD

-67 TYSKT
+67 TYNKT

-83 SIANTGETYFSIYTI
+83 SIATTGETYFSIQTI

-133 TYNITIGETASITQA
+133 TYNITVGATANTTQA

-162 KNNGHN
+162 ENKGHN

-184 KVVLPDHFTLDMNGA
+184 KVVLPDHFTVDMNGA

-293 TPGKLAFPNAY
+293 TPGQLAFPNAY

-364 KTTIKSRQYQVVKIP
+364 KTTIKTRQYQVVKIP
-379 SGTKY
+379 SGSKSM
-384 LRITGFTPTTTSS
+384 RITGFTPTTTSS

-409 CELINIKSYNTRT
+409 CELINVKSYNTRT

-475 YNGTSALTIQRAFN
+475 YNGTSALTIQRGFN
-489 SNVINCRNFGL
+489 CNVINCRNFGL
-500 DIRGHIK
+500 DLRGHIK
-507 GGLIKN
+507 GANIKN

-548 DDKGDYS
+548 DDTGDYS
-555 TIGLTKLDCKQS
+555 TIGLTKLDCKQN

-585 GGGGTTPTTLTISN
+585 SGGEITPETLTISN
-599 ISNITQTANTE
+599 IENMTQTEQTE
-610 FYIQYSTNIV
+610 FYIQYTTNIA
-620 VTKHEISWDGGST
+620 VTKHEVSWDGGNT
-633 FYDKTEDVVVNG
+633 FYDKTSDVEVSG
-645 TSYKFKHDNKANAGT
+645 TNYKFKHDNKGNAGT
-660 YKMAIRVTTASGVTK
+660 YQMAIRVTTAKGTTK
-675 TSNIFTVT
+675 TSNVFTVT
-683 LVDKNQL
+683 L
-690 TFTQYKRLNEGV
+690 
-702 ITDTTDGT
+702 
-710 YYTTL
+710 
-715 NYINVTAGKSYTLNL
+715 
-730 NKANYVCVC
+730 
-739 YYNSSNSY
+739 
-747 VSYAESNTDDWSN
+747 
-760 KELSYTFTIP
+760 
-770 ANVTKMLICA
+770 
-780 TGDLSTAITG
+780 
-790 ALKENTSSGTSGLLD
+790 
-805 STGAYVIDD
+805 
-814 FSGSSVDLNKWG
+814 
-826 YELGYVRN
+826 
-834 GETQKYT
+834 
-841 NTNAEINNGILAL
+841 
-854 RGKKASD
+854 
-861 GSWTSASIIS
+861 TSA
-871 KGHFAF
+871 
-877 MYGKIVARVR
+877 
-887 ACNYNGAFGAFWTLG
+887 
-902 DSFEFGYKE
+902 
-911 NSNPDTLGEWW
+911 
-922 AYCGEF
+922 
-928 DVMEFYNGKLTCGTF
+928 
-943 FNEKEES
+943 
-950 GRVWYNNYPTG
+950 
-961 DWHEF
+961 
-966 AMEWNT
+966 
-972 DGSLVFSIDGH
+972 
-983 ELSRTSATDNRAFH
+983 
-997 IPHFILLNQAIGA
+997 
-1010 SGGTP
+1010 
-1015 DSNTTEITQ
+1015 
-1024 YVDWVKY
+1024 
-1031 YPLSTDNLVE
+1031 
-1041 NSSDFSLTA
+1041 
-1050 MDWNDNSHNC
+1050 
-1060 MVRPTFNDNCINKSL
+1060 
-1075 TWSSS
+1075 
-1080 NSSLVSCHSG
+1080 
-1090 LCATYSGANGEV
+1090 
-1102 VITGTSHSGVSKQ
+1102 
-1115 ITLTVSNGTLRAK
+1115 
-1128 SSDTYYTIRYY
+1128 
-1139 LHDSTSS
+1139 
-1146 NTSTS
+1146 
-1151 IKKGSSYSTTITP
+1151 
-1164 KNGYR
+1164 
-1169 VNSISCM
+1169 
-1176 MGGNDV
+1176 
-1182 SNLVVSGTAVNIPN
+1182 
-1196 VTGDVSVLVDTEAI
+1196 
-1210 STPEPSTIGNMTNGK
+1210 STPEPSTIGNMTYGK
-1225 GINQSTHIIT
+1225 GVNQTTHVIK
-1235 DNAECWAT
+1235 DDAQCWAT
-1243 INPVTVEKG
+1243 INPVTVEQG
-1252 ATYTLQMDGTWVW
+1252 ATYTLQMDATWTW
-1265 GYAFD
+1265 AYAYD
-1270 DSDNYVSELFTSTG
+1270 DNDKFVKELFTSTG
-1284 NNNYTYTF
+1284 NNNYKYTF

-1314 LTKTSSG
+1314 LTKNSTA
-1321 TTTLTISNIA
+1321 LTISNIE
-1331 NITKP
+1331 NITQS
-1336 EKTEFYISYSTNRA
+1336 EKTEFYIAYSTNIA
-1350 VAKHEVSWDGGNTFY
+1350 VVKHEVSWDGGNTFY
-1365 DKTSDVTSSGTNY
+1365 DKTSDVEVSGTNY
-1378 QFKHDNSATAG
+1378 KFKHDNSATAG
-1389 TYRMAIRVTD
+1389 TYSMAIRVTD

-1406 SNVFSVTLTSTST
+1406 SNVFTVTLTSTST
-1419 PEPSTPTPVYELAD
+1419 PTPVYELTSD
-1433 TVFDGSSKYVDTGVK
+1433 TVFDGTSKYVDTGVK
-1448 PFKTASDYTIF
+1448 LFQTASDHTLF
-1459 IDFDDYGASQGQQPY
+1459 IDFDDYGASQNSLAH

-1501 IGNRQNASDG
+1501 IGNRQNTSDG

-1518 LVGGKNN
+1518 LVGGQNN
-1525 KIAIAISKGV
+1525 KIAISISKGV
-1535 VSQIVINGSA
+1535 VSNIVINGA
-1545 VAVTKNA
+1545 TVAVTKNE

-1562 GAYQDAQCN
+1562 GAYQDVQGN

-1577 GTIHTF
+1577 GTIHAC
-1583 KVWDSAF
+1583 KVWNSAF
-1590 TVAQLKELCNSSSGG
+1590 TVAEMKELFGSSSGG
-1605 GSNPGGGDS
+1605 GSGD
-1614 GSSDAYRPG
+1614 GYRPG

-1674 AKKESSNG
+1674 AKRESSNG

-1726 EEGGGITWPYC
+1726 EEGNGITWPYC

-1786 HIYAMEWTHDKLD
+1786 HVYAMEWTANKLD

-1808 HSDISDDNTWF
+1808 HSDISDDSQWF

-1839 VPSNMTEYTM
+1839 VPSDMTEYTM

-1875 DTSARHM
+1875 DTSARSM
-1882 EKWSK
+1882 GKWSK

-1897 WTNKVI
+1897 WTNKVV

-1909 ESIATVCGG
+1909 TDIATVCGG

-1924 VDGTC
+1924 TAGSCV
-1929 IITATTLEGNSAS
+1929 ITATTLEGNEAS
-1942 ITVNVGSGGSS
+1942 ITVNVS
-1953 SDSTEYETSTTS
+1953 
-1965 AYILDKMYPMPQNHE
+1965 
-1980 ALPSGVNDTWATQSR
+1980 
-1995 WENQQRPTAMAHNC
+1995 
-2009 GQANCPG
+2009 
-2016 AVAFKALGA
+2016 
-2025 WANVYRVK
+2025 
-2033 NSGFSANTG
+2033 
-2042 VEMRN
+2042 
-2047 IKVYG
+2047 
-2052 WYNGQ
+2052 
-2057 WEKVQDLAVPNG
+2057 
-2069 NFYAESFSGD
+2069 
-2079 SNTYFSDSI
+2079 
-2088 KTTSTSKT
+2088 
-2096 IILREANKINN
+2096 
-2107 ENCMYHPFSD
+2107 
-2117 IKNFDTKYQYV
+2117 
-2128 YTCIDLRKVKWN
+2128 
-2140 ESGTDDRDSSHYCA
+2140 
-2154 SCGGDW
+2154 
-2160 WLAEG
+2160 
-2165 LTFDSSWQHNKGI
+2165 
-2178 AQPKI
+2178 
-2183 IEITK
+2183 
-2188 EWRRFSM
+2188 
-2195 TTVPQN
+2195 
-2201 WTNGFPQ
+2201 

>member
-14 TKIPELYIRYFNP
+14 TKIPQLYIRYFNP
-27 KQKVNETVS
+27 KIKANET
-36 IKYYVSD
+36 ITIRYYVSD

-67 TYSKT
+67 TYNKT

-83 SIANTGETYFSIYTI
+83 SIAATGETYFSIQTI
-98 DDNGVASIEQ
+98 DNNGVASIEQ

-133 TYNITIGETASITQA
+133 TYNITVGATASIAQA

-162 KNNGHN
+162 KNKGHN

-184 KVVLPDHFTLDMNGA
+184 KVVLPDHFTVDMNGA

-293 TPGKLAFPNAY
+293 TPGQLAFPNAY

-309 GNTVSSTTM
+309 GNTVNSTTM

-356 FYDSQSAY
+356 FYDSNSAY
-364 KTTIKSRQYQVVKIP
+364 KTTIKTRQYQVVKIP
-379 SGTKY
+379 SGAKSM
-384 LRITGFTPTTTSS
+384 RITGFTPTTTSS

-409 CELINIKSYNTRT
+409 CELINIKSHNTRT

-475 YNGTSALTIQRAFN
+475 YNGTSALTIQRGFN
-489 SNVINCRNFGL
+489 CNVINCRNFGL
-500 DIRGHIK
+500 DLRGHIK
-507 GGLIKN
+507 GANIKN

-548 DDKGDYS
+548 DDTGDYS

-572 NINVIIDKAVESS
+572 NINVIIDGAVES
-585 GGGGTTPTTLTISN
+585 GGGEITPETLTISN
-599 ISNITQTANTE
+599 IANMTQTEKTE
-610 FYIQYSTNIV
+610 FYIQYTTNIA
-620 VTKHEISWDGGST
+620 VTKHEVSWDGGST
-633 FYDKTEDVVVNG
+633 FYDKTSDVTASG
-645 TSYKFKHDNKANAGT
+645 TTYKFKHDNKGNAGT
-660 YKMAIRVTTASGVTK
+660 YQMAIRVTTAK
-675 TSNIFTVT
+675 
-683 LVDKNQL
+683 
-690 TFTQYKRLNEGV
+690 
-702 ITDTTDGT
+702 GT
-710 YYTTL
+710 
-715 NYINVTAGKSYTLNL
+715 
-730 NKANYVCVC
+730 
-739 YYNSSNSY
+739 
-747 VSYAESNTDDWSN
+747 
-760 KELSYTFTIP
+760 
-770 ANVTKMLICA
+770 
-780 TGDLSTAITG
+780 
-790 ALKENTSSGTSGLLD
+790 
-805 STGAYVIDD
+805 
-814 FSGSSVDLNKWG
+814 
-826 YELGYVRN
+826 
-834 GETQKYT
+834 
-841 NTNAEINNGILAL
+841 
-854 RGKKASD
+854 
-861 GSWTSASIIS
+861 
-871 KGHFAF
+871 
-877 MYGKIVARVR
+877 
-887 ACNYNGAFGAFWTLG
+887 
-902 DSFEFGYKE
+902 
-911 NSNPDTLGEWW
+911 
-922 AYCGEF
+922 
-928 DVMEFYNGKLTCGTF
+928 
-943 FNEKEES
+943 
-950 GRVWYNNYPTG
+950 
-961 DWHEF
+961 
-966 AMEWNT
+966 
-972 DGSLVFSIDGH
+972 
-983 ELSRTSATDNRAFH
+983 
-997 IPHFILLNQAIGA
+997 
-1010 SGGTP
+1010 
-1015 DSNTTEITQ
+1015 
-1024 YVDWVKY
+1024 
-1031 YPLSTDNLVE
+1031 
-1041 NSSDFSLTA
+1041 
-1050 MDWNDNSHNC
+1050 
-1060 MVRPTFNDNCINKSL
+1060 
-1075 TWSSS
+1075 
-1080 NSSLVSCHSG
+1080 
-1090 LCATYSGANGEV
+1090 
-1102 VITGTSHSGVSKQ
+1102 
-1115 ITLTVSNGTLRAK
+1115 
-1128 SSDTYYTIRYY
+1128 
-1139 LHDSTSS
+1139 
-1146 NTSTS
+1146 
-1151 IKKGSSYSTTITP
+1151 
-1164 KNGYR
+1164 
-1169 VNSISCM
+1169 
-1176 MGGNDV
+1176 
-1182 SNLVVSGTAVNIPN
+1182 
-1196 VTGDVSVLVDTEAI
+1196 
-1210 STPEPSTIGNMTNGK
+1210 
-1225 GINQSTHIIT
+1225 
-1235 DNAECWAT
+1235 
-1243 INPVTVEKG
+1243 
-1252 ATYTLQMDGTWVW
+1252 
-1265 GYAFD
+1265 
-1270 DSDNYVSELFTSTG
+1270 
-1284 NNNYTYTF
+1284 
-1292 TAPTTKI
+1292 
-1299 RYGCYDPG
+1299 
-1307 KYLTYCN
+1307 
-1314 LTKTSSG
+1314 
-1321 TTTLTISNIA
+1321 
-1331 NITKP
+1331 
-1336 EKTEFYISYSTNRA
+1336 
-1350 VAKHEVSWDGGNTFY
+1350 
-1365 DKTSDVTSSGTNY
+1365 
-1378 QFKHDNSATAG
+1378 
-1389 TYRMAIRVTD
+1389 
-1399 SNGNTKT
+1399 TKT
-1406 SNVFSVTLTSTST
+1406 SNVFTVILTSTST
-1419 PEPSTPTPVYELAD
+1419 PEPTTPTPIYELASA
-1433 TVFDGSSKYVDTGVK
+1433 TVFDGTSKYVDTGVK

-1459 IDFDDYGASQGQQPY
+1459 LDFDDGGATQNDN
-1474 LFHCAYENA
+1474 LANVMHCVYEA
-1483 DGDGLK
+1483 GDYDGLK
-1489 VYYNNEDNHYYI
+1489 IYLNKEDGHYYLV
-1501 IGNRQNASDG
+1501 GNSENTTTNY
-1511 TYESSWT
+1511 TYEDSWT
-1518 LVGGKNN
+1518 MVKGQRN

-1535 VSQIVINGSA
+1535 VSNIVINGST
-1545 VAVTKNA
+1545 VAVNRNE

-1562 GAYQDAQCN
+1562 GAYQDAETN

-1577 GTIHTF
+1577 GTIHAC
-1583 KVWDSAF
+1583 KIWNSAF
-1590 TVAQLKELCNSSSGG
+1590 TVAEMKELFGSS
-1605 GSNPGGGDS
+1605 SNPGGGTGD
-1614 GSSDAYRPG
+1614 DYRPG

-1635 TLNRANWDYE
+1635 SLNTANWDYE

-1657 VAGTNNVWVENS
+1657 VAGTNNVWIEDGK
-1669 NLVIK
+1669 LVIK
-1674 AKKESSNG
+1674 AKKENSNG

-1693 NKREFMYGRFEA
+1693 NKQEFMYGRFEA

-1726 EEGGGITWPYC
+1726 EEGNGITWPYC

-1786 HIYAMEWTHDKLD
+1786 HIYAMEWTANKLD

-1808 HSDISDDNTWF
+1808 HSDISDDSQWF

-1860 EAPSGGGT
+1860 EAPSGGET
-1868 SNQIWFE
+1868 TNRIWFE

-1882 EKWSK
+1882 DKWSK
-1887 LGLILKFNES
+1887 LGLIPKFNES

-1903 TWKSSN
+1903 TWKSSD
-1909 ESIATVCGG
+1909 ESVATVCGG

-1924 VDGTC
+1924 VDGSC
-1929 IITATTLEGNSAS
+1929 IITATTLEGQSAS
-1942 ITVNVGSGGSS
+1942 ITVNVGNGQPTTPTTIGNMTYGKGINQSTHIINDNAECWATVNAITVEKGATYTLQMDGTWVWGYAFDDSDNYVSELFTSNGNNNYKYTFTAPTNKIRYGCYDPGKYLTYCTLTKTSGGTSGGGD
-1953 SDSTEYETSTTS
+1953 DSNTEYETSTTS
-1965 AYILDKMYPMPQNHE
+1965 AYILDKMYPMPQPHE
-1980 ALPSGVNDTWATQSR
+1980 ALPSGVKDTWATQSR
-1995 WENQQRPTAMAHNC
+1995 WENQQRPTALAHNC
-2009 GQANCPG
+2009 GQAGCPG
-2016 AVAFKALGA
+2016 AVPFRALGA

-2033 NSGFSANTG
+2033 DKGFSANTG

-2057 WEKVQDLAVPNG
+2057 WEKVQDLPVPNG

-2079 SNTYFSDSI
+2079 SNQYFSDSI

-2096 IILREANKINN
+2096 IILREANKVNG

-2117 IKNFDTKYQYV
+2117 IKNFDTKYEYV

-2165 LTFDSSWQHNKGI
+2165 LRFDSSWQHNKGV

-2201 WTNGFPQ
+2201 WTHGFPQ

>member
-500 DIRGHIK
+500 DLRGHIK

-585 GGGGTTPTTLTISN
+585 GGGTTPTTLTISN

-610 FYIQYSTNIV
+610 FYIQYSTNIA
-620 VTKHEISWDGGST
+620 VTRHEVSWDGGST

-690 TFTQYKRLNEGV
+690 TFTQYKRLNDGV

-715 NYINVTAGKSYTLNL
+715 NYMNVTAGKSYTLNL

-780 TGDLSTAITG
+780 TGDSSTAITG

-814 FSGSSVDLNKWG
+814 FSSNSVDLNKWG

-1041 NSSDFSLTA
+1041 NSSDFYLEAT
-1050 MDWNDNSHNC
+1050 DPNDSSHNC
-1060 MVRPTFNDNCINKSL
+1060 VVRPKFNDNCINKSI
-1075 TWSSS
+1075 TWESS
-1080 NSSLVSCHSG
+1080 NPSLVTCHSG
-1090 LCATYSGANGEV
+1090 LCASYSGANGEV

-1115 ITLTVSNGTLRAK
+1115 ITLTVTDGVLRAK
-1128 SSDTYYTIRYY
+1128 
-1139 LHDSTSS
+1139 DS
-1146 NTSTS
+1146 
-1151 IKKGSSYSTTITP
+1151 
-1164 KNGYR
+1164 
-1169 VNSISCM
+1169 
-1176 MGGNDV
+1176 
-1182 SNLVVSGTAVNIPN
+1182 SGT
-1196 VTGDVSVLVDTEAI
+1196 
-1210 STPEPSTIGNMTNGK
+1210 TPSQTIGNMTNGK
-1225 GINQSTHIIT
+1225 GINQSTHVIT

-1243 INPVTVEKG
+1243 VNPVTVEKG

-1270 DSDNYVSELFTSTG
+1270 DSDNYVSELFTSNG
-1284 NNNYTYTF
+1284 NNNYTFTF

-1299 RYGCYDPG
+1299 RYGCYDPN

-1314 LTKTSSG
+1314 LTKTSGG
-1321 TTTLTISNIA
+1321 TETLTISNIA
-1331 NITKP
+1331 NITKT
-1336 EKTEFYISYSTNRA
+1336 EKTEFYIEYTTNIA
-1350 VAKHEVSWDGGNTFY
+1350 VTKHEVSWDGGNTFY
-1365 DKTSDVTSSGTNY
+1365 DKTEDVTSSGNNY
-1378 QFKHDNSATAG
+1378 KFKHDNSGNAG
-1389 TYRMAIRVTD
+1389 TYSMAIRVTTA
-1399 SNGNTKT
+1399 SGTTKT
-1406 SNVFSVTLTSTST
+1406 SNVFTVTLTSTST
-1419 PEPSTPTPVYELAD
+1419 PEPTTPTPVYELAD

-1501 IGNRQNASDG
+1501 IGNRQNTSDG

-1535 VSQIVINGSA
+1535 VGQIVINGSA
-1545 VAVTKNA
+1545 VAVTKNT

-1562 GAYQDAQCN
+1562 GAYQDVECN
-1571 KSKYWK
+1571 KSKFWK

-1590 TVAQLKELCNSSSGG
+1590 TVPEMKKLFNSSSGG

-1614 GSSDAYRPG
+1614 NSSDAYRTG

-1635 TLNRANWDYE
+1635 ILNTANWDYE
-1645 NNYSRPNEVQNY
+1645 NNYNRPNEVQNY

-1674 AKKESSNG
+1674 AKRESSNG

-1705 KIKIPQTVG
+1705 KIKIPQTIG

-1786 HIYAMEWTHDKLD
+1786 HIYAMEWTHDRLD

-1808 HSDISDDNTWF
+1808 HSDISDDSTWF

-1825 YILLNQALGAAGGS
+1825 YILLNQALGAAGGD

-1882 EKWSK
+1882 DKWSK

-1897 WTNKVI
+1897 WNNKVV

-1909 ESIATVCGG
+1909 TDIATVCGG

-1953 SDSTEYETSTTS
+1953 SSDEYTTSCTS

-1980 ALPSGVNDTWATQSR
+1980 ALPSGVTDTWATQSR
-1995 WENQQRPTAMAHNC
+1995 WENQERPTAIAHNC

-2016 AVAFKALGA
+2016 AVAFRALGA

-2033 NSGFSANTG
+2033 DSGFSANTG

-2117 IKNFDTKYQYV
+2117 IKNFDTKYEYV
-2128 YTCIDLRKVKWN
+2128 YTCIDLRKVIWD
-2140 ESGTDDRDSSHYCA
+2140 ESNTDDRDSSHYCA

>member
-27 KQKVNETVS
+27 KQKINETISV
-36 IKYYVSD
+36 KYYVSD

-56 TFTTIVKIKDK
+56 SFTTIVKIKDK

-83 SIANTGETYFSIYTI
+83 SIATIGETYFSIQTI
-98 DDNGVASIEQ
+98 DNNGVASIEQ

-133 TYNITIGETASITQA
+133 TYNITVGETASISQA

-184 KVVLPDHFTLDMNGA
+184 KVVLPDHFTVDMNGA

-264 YSSFENMEMGYS
+264 YSSFEDMEMGYS

-293 TPGKLAFPNAY
+293 TPGQLAFPNAY

-356 FYDSQSAY
+356 FYDSNSAY
-364 KTTIKSRQYQVVKIP
+364 KTTIKTRQYQVVKIP
-379 SGTKY
+379 SGAKSM
-384 LRITGFTPTTTSS
+384 RITGFTPTTTSS

-409 CELINIKSYNTRT
+409 CELINIKSHNTRT

-475 YNGTSALTIQRAFN
+475 YNGTSALTIQRGFN
-489 SNVINCRNFGL
+489 CNVINCRNFGL
-500 DIRGHIK
+500 DLRGHIK
-507 GGLIKN
+507 GANIKN
-513 NFFNDGSIYTTSFE
+513 NFFNDGSIYTTSFD
-527 SQSHIKLH
+527 SQSHLKLD
-535 NNTFLKVLKFLKW
+535 NNTFFKTLKFLKW
-548 DDKGDYS
+548 DNTGNYS
-555 TIGLTKLDCKQS
+555 TVGLTKLDCKQS

-572 NINVIIDKAVESS
+572 NINVIIDKAVESGGS
-585 GGGGTTPTTLTISN
+585 GGGTTPETLTISN
-599 ISNITQTANTE
+599 IGNITQTEKTE
-610 FYIQYSTNIV
+610 FYIEYSTNIV
-620 VTKHEISWDGGST
+620 VTKHEVSWDGGHT
-633 FYDKTEDVVVNG
+633 FYDKTTEVESSG
-645 TSYKFKHDNKANAGT
+645 TRYRFKHDNKGNAGT
-660 YKMAIRVTTASGVTK
+660 YQMAIRVTTAKGTTK
-675 TSNIFTVT
+675 TSNVFTVT
-683 LVDKNQL
+683 LINNSGL
-690 TFTQYKRLNEGV
+690 TFTQYKRLNDGV

-710 YYTTL
+710 YYSTL
-715 NYINVTAGKSYTLNL
+715 NYINVTAGKSYTINL
-730 NKANYVCVC
+730 NKANYVCIC

-747 VSYAESNTDDWSN
+747 VSFAEGNTDDWSN
-760 KELSYTFTIP
+760 KALSYTFTVPSNI
-770 ANVTKMLICA
+770 TKILICA
-780 TGDLSTAITG
+780 TGDSSTAIIGT
-790 ALKENTSSGTSGLLD
+790 LKDNGSSSSSLLD

-834 GETQKYT
+834 NETQRYT

-887 ACNYNGAFGAFWTLG
+887 PCNWNGSFGAFWTLG

-911 NSNPDTLGEWW
+911 NGSPDTLGEWW

-972 DGSLVFSIDGH
+972 DGSLVFSIDGN

-1031 YPLSTDNLVE
+1031 YPLSTDNLVL
-1041 NSSDFSLTA
+1041 NSNDFSLSA
-1050 MDWNDNSHNC
+1050 MDFNDSSHNC

-1075 TWSSS
+1075 TWSSN
-1080 NSSLVSCHSG
+1080 NSSLVWVHSG
-1090 LCATYSGANGEV
+1090 LCSTYAGANGEV
-1102 VITGTSHSGVSKQ
+1102 IITGTSHSGVSKQ
-1115 ITLTVSNGTLRAK
+1115 ITLTVTNGVLRAK
-1128 SSDTYYTIRYY
+1128 
-1139 LHDSTSS
+1139 DS
-1146 NTSTS
+1146 
-1151 IKKGSSYSTTITP
+1151 GGTT
-1164 KNGYR
+1164 
-1169 VNSISCM
+1169 
-1176 MGGNDV
+1176 
-1182 SNLVVSGTAVNIPN
+1182 
-1196 VTGDVSVLVDTEAI
+1196 
-1210 STPEPSTIGNMTNGK
+1210 PSQTIGNMTYGK

-1243 INPVTVEKG
+1243 VKAVTVEKG

-1270 DSDNYVSELFTSTG
+1270 DSDNYVSELFTSNG
-1284 NNNYTYTF
+1284 NNNYKYTF
-1292 TAPTTKI
+1292 TAPTNKI

-1336 EKTEFYISYSTNRA
+1336 EKTEFYIKYSTNIA
-1350 VAKHEVSWDGGNTFY
+1350 VVKHEVSWDGGNTFY
-1365 DKTSDVTSSGTNY
+1365 DKTSDVTANGTNY
-1378 QFKHDNSATAG
+1378 QFKHDNKATAG
-1389 TYRMAIRVTD
+1389 TYQMAIRVTD
-1399 SNGNTKT
+1399 SDGNTKT
-1406 SNVFSVTLTSTST
+1406 SNVFSVTLTKTAT
-1419 PEPSTPTPVYELAD
+1419 PEPSTPTPVYELTSD
-1433 TVFDGSSKYVDTGVK
+1433 TVFDGTSKYVDTGVK
-1448 PFKTASDYTIF
+1448 PFKTASNYTIF
-1459 IDFDDYGASQGQQPY
+1459 LDFDDGGATQNDN
-1474 LFHCAYENA
+1474 LANVMHCVYEA
-1483 DGDGLK
+1483 GDYDGLK
-1489 VYYNNEDNHYYI
+1489 LYLNKEDGHYYLV
-1501 IGNRQNASDG
+1501 GNSENTTTNY
-1511 TYESSWT
+1511 TYEDSWT
-1518 LVGGKNN
+1518 MVKGQRN

-1535 VSQIVINGSA
+1535 VSNIVINGST
-1545 VAVTKNA
+1545 VAVNRNE

-1562 GAYQDAQCN
+1562 GAYQDAQTN

-1577 GTIHTF
+1577 GTIHTC
-1583 KVWDSAF
+1583 KIWNSAF
-1590 TVAQLKELCNSSSGG
+1590 TVAEMKALFGS
-1605 GSNPGGGDS
+1605 SNPGG

-1635 TLNRANWDYE
+1635 SLNRANWDYE

-1657 VAGTNNVWVENS
+1657 VAGTNNVWIEDGK
-1669 NLVIK
+1669 LVIK

-1726 EEGGGITWPYC
+1726 EEGNGITWPYC

-1786 HIYAMEWTHDKLD
+1786 HIYAMEWTHDRLD

-1855 VYAPE
+1855 VYAPQ

-1882 EKWSK
+1882 NKWSK

-1897 WTNKVI
+1897 WNNKVV
-1903 TWKSSN
+1903 TWKSN
-1909 ESIATVCGG
+1909 NTNIATVCGG

-1924 VDGTC
+1924 IDGTC

-1953 SDSTEYETSTTS
+1953 SDSTEYATSCTS
-1965 AYILDKMYPMPQNHE
+1965 AYILDKMYPMPQPHE
-1980 ALPSGVNDTWATQSR
+1980 ALPSGVKDTWATQSR
-1995 WENQQRPTAMAHNC
+1995 WENQQRPTAIAHNC
-2009 GQANCPG
+2009 GQAGCPG
-2016 AVAFKALGA
+2016 AVQFRALGA

-2057 WEKVQDLAVPNG
+2057 WEKVQDLPVPNG

-2079 SNTYFSDSI
+2079 SNQYFSDSI

-2096 IILREANKINN
+2096 IILRETNKVNG

-2201 WTNGFPQ
+2201 WTNGFPK

>member
-14 TKIPELYIRYFNP
+14 TKIPQLYIRYFNP
-27 KQKVNETVS
+27 KIKANET
-36 IKYYVSD
+36 ITIRYYVSD

-67 TYSKT
+67 TYNKT

-83 SIANTGETYFSIYTI
+83 SIATTGETYFSIQTI

-114 VNDSYNQVNN
+114 VNDSYNQVKN

-133 TYNITIGETASITQA
+133 TYNITVGATANTTQA

-184 KVVLPDHFTLDMNGA
+184 KVVLPDHFTVDMNGA

-264 YSSFENMEMGYS
+264 YSSFEDMEMGYS

-293 TPGKLAFPNAY
+293 TPGQLAFPNAY

-356 FYDSQSAY
+356 FYDSNSAY
-364 KTTIKSRQYQVVKIP
+364 KTTIKTRQYQVVKIP
-379 SGTKY
+379 SGAKSM
-384 LRITGFTPTTTSS
+384 RITGFTPTTTSS

-409 CELINIKSYNTRT
+409 CELINIKSHNTRT

-475 YNGTSALTIQRAFN
+475 YNGTSALTIQRGFN

-500 DIRGHIK
+500 DLRGHIK
-507 GGLIKN
+507 GANIKN

-548 DDKGDYS
+548 DDTGDYS
-555 TIGLTKLDCKQS
+555 TIGLTKLDCKQN

-572 NINVIIDKAVESS
+572 SVNVVIDKAVESS
-585 GGGGTTPTTLTISN
+585 SGGEITPETLTISN
-599 ISNITQTANTE
+599 IGNITQTANTE
-610 FYIQYSTNIV
+610 FYIEYSTNIV
-620 VTKHEISWDGGST
+620 VTKHEVSWDGGNT
-633 FYDKTEDVVVNG
+633 FYDKTSDVTANG
-645 TSYKFKHDNKANAGT
+645 TNYRFKHDNKGNAGT
-660 YKMAIRVTTASGVTK
+660 YQMAIKVTTAKGTTK
-675 TSNIFTVT
+675 TSNVFTVT
-683 LVDKNQL
+683 LVNKDAL
-690 TFTQYKRLNEGV
+690 VFTQYKRLNDGV
-702 ITDTTDGT
+702 IADTTDGT
-710 YYTTL
+710 YYSTL
-715 NYINVTAGKSYTLNL
+715 NYISVTAGKSYTINL

-747 VSYAESNTDDWSN
+747 VSFVEGNTDDWSN
-760 KELSYTFTIP
+760 KAFSYTFTVPTNI
-770 ANVTKMLICA
+770 TKMLICA
-780 TGDLSTAITG
+780 TGDASTAITG
-790 ALKENTSSGTSGLLD
+790 TLKDNGSSSSSLLD

-814 FSGSSVDLNKWG
+814 FSGSSVDSNKWG

-834 GETQKYT
+834 NETQKYT

-854 RGKKASD
+854 KGKKASD
-861 GSWTSASIIS
+861 DSWTSASIIS

-887 ACNYNGAFGAFWTLG
+887 ACNYNGSFGAFWTLG

-911 NSNPDTLGEWW
+911 NGSPDTLGEWW

-950 GRVWYNNYPTG
+950 GRVWYDNYPTG

-1041 NSSDFSLTA
+1041 NSSDFELEAT
-1050 MDWNDNSHNC
+1050 DFNDSAHNC
-1060 MVRPTFNDNCINKSL
+1060 VVRPKFNDNCINKSI
-1075 TWSSS
+1075 TWQSS
-1080 NSSLVSCHSG
+1080 NTSLVTCHSG
-1090 LCATYSGANGEV
+1090 LCSSYAGANGEV
-1102 VITGTSHSGVSKQ
+1102 IITGTSHSGVSKQ
-1115 ITLTVSNGTLRAK
+1115 ITLTVTNGVLKAK
-1128 SSDTYYTIRYY
+1128 
-1139 LHDSTSS
+1139 DS
-1146 NTSTS
+1146 
-1151 IKKGSSYSTTITP
+1151 
-1164 KNGYR
+1164 
-1169 VNSISCM
+1169 
-1176 MGGNDV
+1176 GG
-1182 SNLVVSGTAVNIPN
+1182 A
-1196 VTGDVSVLVDTEAI
+1196 
-1210 STPEPSTIGNMTNGK
+1210 TPEPGTIGNMTFGK
-1225 GINQSTHIIT
+1225 KVDNSTHKIVDST
-1235 DNAECWAT
+1235 EDWAT
-1243 INPVTVEKG
+1243 VNPITVEKG
-1252 ATYTLQMDGTWVW
+1252 AHYSLQMDATWVW
-1265 GYAFD
+1265 CYAYD
-1270 DSDNYVSELFTSTG
+1270 DNDNFVKELFTTTG
-1284 NNNYTYTF
+1284 DYNTKYTF
-1292 TAPTTKI
+1292 VAETTKI
-1299 RYGCYDPG
+1299 RYGCYDPR
-1307 KYLTYCN
+1307 KYLSYCT
-1314 LTKTSSG
+1314 LTKTSGG
-1321 TTTLTISNIA
+1321 T
-1331 NITKP
+1331 
-1336 EKTEFYISYSTNRA
+1336 
-1350 VAKHEVSWDGGNTFY
+1350 
-1365 DKTSDVTSSGTNY
+1365 
-1378 QFKHDNSATAG
+1378 
-1389 TYRMAIRVTD
+1389 
-1399 SNGNTKT
+1399 
-1406 SNVFSVTLTSTST
+1406 
-1419 PEPSTPTPVYELAD
+1419 
-1433 TVFDGSSKYVDTGVK
+1433 
-1448 PFKTASDYTIF
+1448 
-1459 IDFDDYGASQGQQPY
+1459 
-1474 LFHCAYENA
+1474 
-1483 DGDGLK
+1483 
-1489 VYYNNEDNHYYI
+1489 
-1501 IGNRQNASDG
+1501 
-1511 TYESSWT
+1511 
-1518 LVGGKNN
+1518 
-1525 KIAIAISKGV
+1525 
-1535 VSQIVINGSA
+1535 
-1545 VAVTKNA
+1545 
-1552 YDMNDYSLIL
+1552 
-1562 GAYQDAQCN
+1562 
-1571 KSKYWK
+1571 
-1577 GTIHTF
+1577 
-1583 KVWDSAF
+1583 
-1590 TVAQLKELCNSSSGG
+1590 SGG
-1605 GSNPGGGDS
+1605 DTGGGDS
-1614 GSSDAYRPG
+1614 
-1623 RTLIWEDDFTGT
+1623 
-1635 TLNRANWDYE
+1635 
-1645 NNYSRPNEVQNY
+1645 
-1657 VAGTNNVWVENS
+1657 
-1669 NLVIK
+1669 
-1674 AKKESSNG
+1674 
-1682 KEWSSGCIHTD
+1682 
-1693 NKREFMYGRFEA
+1693 
-1705 KIKIPQTVG
+1705 
-1714 SFPAF
+1714 
-1719 WTLGGNY
+1719 
-1726 EEGGGITWPYC
+1726 
-1737 GEIDIMEHKY
+1737 
-1747 GYAWTTAG
+1747 
-1755 ALYRTDLV
+1755 
-1763 WDNWDAKDLGRVDS
+1763 
-1777 GNIGSFDDY
+1777 
-1786 HIYAMEWTHDKLD
+1786 
-1799 YYVDDRLIG
+1799 
-1808 HSDISDDNTWF
+1808 
-1819 MFHQPH
+1819 
-1825 YILLNQALGAAGGS
+1825 
-1839 VPSNMTEYTM
+1839 TEY
-1849 YVDWVR
+1849 
-1855 VYAPE
+1855 A
-1860 EAPSGGGT
+1860 T
-1868 SNQIWFE
+1868 S
-1875 DTSARHM
+1875 
-1882 EKWSK
+1882 
-1887 LGLILKFNES
+1887 
-1897 WTNKVI
+1897 
-1903 TWKSSN
+1903 
-1909 ESIATVCGG
+1909 C
-1918 RVDSKG
+1918 
-1924 VDGTC
+1924 
-1929 IITATTLEGNSAS
+1929 
-1942 ITVNVGSGGSS
+1942 
-1953 SDSTEYETSTTS
+1953 TS

-1980 ALPSGVNDTWATQSR
+1980 ALPSGVKDTWATQSR
-1995 WENQQRPTAMAHNC
+1995 WENQQRPTALAHNC
-2009 GQANCPG
+2009 GQAGCPG
-2016 AVAFKALGA
+2016 AVPFRALGA

-2033 NSGFSANTG
+2033 DKGFSANTG

-2057 WEKVQDLAVPNG
+2057 WEKVQDLPVPNG

-2079 SNTYFSDSI
+2079 SNQYFSDSI

-2096 IILREANKINN
+2096 IILREANKING

-2117 IKNFDTKYQYV
+2117 IKNFDTKYEYV

-2140 ESGTDDRDSSHYCA
+2140 DSGTDDRDSSHYCA

-2165 LTFDSSWQHNKGI
+2165 LTFDSSWQHNKGV

>member
-1 MANTINSTNNLTS
+1 MANIINSTNNLTS

-27 KQKVNETVS
+27 KQKINETIS

-56 TFTTIVKIKDK
+56 SFTTIVKIDDK
-67 TYSKT
+67 SYSKT

-83 SIANTGETYFSIYTI
+83 SIATTGETYFSIQTI
-98 DDNGVASIEQ
+98 DNNGVASIEQ
-108 FFDILI
+108 FFNILI
-114 VNDSYNQVNN
+114 VNDTYNQVNN

-133 TYNITIGETASITQA
+133 TYNITVGETASISQA
-148 KANNTGLNNLFKAV
+148 KTNNTGLNNLFKAV

-168 KITMLN
+168 KITMLS

-184 KVVLPDHFTLDMNGA
+184 KVVLPDHFTVDMNGA

-264 YSSFENMEMGYS
+264 YSSFEDMEMGYS

-293 TPGKLAFPNAY
+293 TPGQLAFPNAY

-356 FYDSQSAY
+356 FYDSNSAY
-364 KTTIKSRQYQVVKIP
+364 KTTIKTRQYQVVKIP
-379 SGTKY
+379 SGAKSM
-384 LRITGFTPTTTSS
+384 RITGFTPTTTSS

-409 CELINIKSYNTRT
+409 CELINIKSHNTRT

-500 DIRGHIK
+500 DLRGHIK

-513 NFFNDGSIYTTSFE
+513 NFFNDGSIYTTSFD
-527 SQSHIKLH
+527 SQSHLKLD
-535 NNTFLKVLKFLKW
+535 NNTFFKTLKFLKW
-548 DDKGDYS
+548 DNTGNYS
-555 TIGLTKLDCKQS
+555 TVGLTKLDCKQS

-585 GGGGTTPTTLTISN
+585 GSGGGTTPETLTISN
-599 ISNITQTANTE
+599 ISNITQSEKTE
-610 FYIQYSTNIV
+610 FYIEYSTNITV
-620 VTKHEISWDGGST
+620 VKHEVSWDGGNT
-633 FYDKTEDVVVNG
+633 FYDKTSDVVVNG
-645 TSYKFKHDNKANAGT
+645 TSYKFKHDNKGNAGT
-660 YKMAIRVTTASGVTK
+660 YQMAIRVTTAKGTTK

-683 LVDKNQL
+683 LVNNSGL
-690 TFTQYKRLNEGV
+690 TFTQYKRLNDGV

-710 YYTTL
+710 YYSTL
-715 NYINVTAGKSYTLNL
+715 NYISVTAGKSYTINL
-730 NKANYVCVC
+730 NKANYVCIC

-747 VSYAESNTDDWSN
+747 VSFAEGNTDDWSN
-760 KELSYTFTIP
+760 KALSYTFTVP
-770 ANVTKMLICA
+770 ANITKILICA
-780 TGDLSTAITG
+780 TGDASTAITG
-790 ALKENTSSGTSGLLD
+790 TLKENGSSSSSLLD

-814 FSGSSVDLNKWG
+814 FSGSSVDSNKWG

-834 GETQKYT
+834 NETQRYT
-841 NTNAEINNGILAL
+841 NTNAEINDGILAL

-887 ACNYNGAFGAFWTLG
+887 ACNWNGSFGAFWTLG

-911 NSNPDTLGEWW
+911 NGSPDTLGEWW

-972 DGSLVFSIDGH
+972 DGSLVFSIDGN

-1031 YPLSTDNLVE
+1031 YPLSTENVVL
-1041 NSSDFSLTA
+1041 NSSDFSLSA
-1050 MDWNDNSHNC
+1050 MDFNDGSHNC

-1080 NSSLVSCHSG
+1080 NSSLVWVHSG
-1090 LCATYSGANGEV
+1090 LCSTYAGANGEV
-1102 VITGTSHSGVSKQ
+1102 IITGTSHSGVSKQ
-1115 ITLTVSNGTLRAK
+1115 ITLTVTNGVLRAK
-1128 SSDTYYTIRYY
+1128 
-1139 LHDSTSS
+1139 DS
-1146 NTSTS
+1146 
-1151 IKKGSSYSTTITP
+1151 GGTT
-1164 KNGYR
+1164 
-1169 VNSISCM
+1169 
-1176 MGGNDV
+1176 
-1182 SNLVVSGTAVNIPN
+1182 
-1196 VTGDVSVLVDTEAI
+1196 
-1210 STPEPSTIGNMTNGK
+1210 PSQTIGNMTNGK

-1284 NNNYTYTF
+1284 NNNYKYTF
-1292 TAPTTKI
+1292 TAPTNKI

-1336 EKTEFYISYSTNRA
+1336 EKTEFYIEYSTNRA
-1350 VAKHEVSWDGGNTFY
+1350 VTKHEVSWDGGNMFY

-1378 QFKHDNSATAG
+1378 KFKHDNSATVG

-1399 SNGNTKT
+1399 SDGNTKT
-1406 SNVFSVTLTSTST
+1406 SNVFTVTLTSTST
-1419 PEPSTPTPVYELAD
+1419 PEPTTPTPVYELAD
-1433 TVFDGSSKYVDTGVK
+1433 TVFDGSSKYIDTGVK

-1562 GAYQDAQCN
+1562 GAYQDAECN

-1583 KVWDSAF
+1583 KVWNSAF

-1635 TLNRANWDYE
+1635 TLNTANWDYE

-1674 AKKESSNG
+1674 AKKEWSNG

-1705 KIKIPQTVG
+1705 KIKIPQTIG

-1786 HIYAMEWTHDKLD
+1786 HIYAMEWTHDRLD

-1855 VYAPE
+1855 VYAPQ

-1882 EKWSK
+1882 NKWSK

-1897 WTNKVI
+1897 WNNKVV

-1909 ESIATVCGG
+1909 TNIATVCGG

-1953 SDSTEYETSTTS
+1953 SDSTEYETSIAS

-1980 ALPSGVNDTWATQSR
+1980 ALPSGVKDTWATQSR
-1995 WENQQRPTAMAHNC
+1995 WENQQRPTALAHNC
-2009 GQANCPG
+2009 GQAGCPG
-2016 AVAFKALGA
+2016 AVPFRALGA

-2033 NSGFSANTG
+2033 DSGFSENTG

-2057 WEKVQDLAVPNG
+2057 WEKVQDLPVPNG

-2079 SNTYFSDSI
+2079 SNQYFSDSI

-2096 IILREANKINN
+2096 IILREANKVNG

-2117 IKNFDTKYQYV
+2117 IKNFDTKYEYV

-2201 WTNGFPQ
+2201 WTNGFPK

>member
-27 KQKVNETVS
+27 KQKVNETIT

-56 TFTTIVKIKDK
+56 SFTTIVKIKDK

-83 SIANTGETYFSIYTI
+83 SIATTGETYFSIQTI

-124 YNMTTADLS
+124 YTMTNTDLS
-133 TYNITIGETASITQA
+133 TYNITIGGTASISQA

-162 KNNGHN
+162 KSKNYN
-168 KITMLN
+168 KITMLDGI
-174 KVYMLDYHSD
+174 YMLDYHSD
-184 KVVLPDHFTLDMNGA
+184 KVVLPDNFTVDMNGA

-209 NVSNLVDLKDCFDSH
+209 NVSNLVDLRDCFDSH

-264 YSSFENMEMGYS
+264 YSSFEDMEMGYA

-284 GGKLAGYVG
+284 GGKKAGYVG
-293 TPGKLAFPNAY
+293 TPGQLAFPNAY
-304 YINDQ
+304 YINEQ
-309 GNTVSSTTM
+309 GNTVSSTIM
-318 STTELIDISTLLD
+318 STTELIDISALLD

-356 FYDSQSAY
+356 FYDSHSAY
-364 KTTIKSRQYQVVKIP
+364 KTTIKTRQYQVVKIP
-379 SGTKY
+379 SDTKY
-384 LRITGFTPTTTSS
+384 MRVTGFTSTTTSS

-409 CELINIKSYNTRT
+409 CELINVNSYNTRT

-437 CSFNYVADE
+437 CTFDKVADE

-475 YNGTSALTIQRAFN
+475 YEGTSALTIQKCFN
-489 SNVINCRNFGL
+489 CNVITCRNFGL
-500 DIRGHIK
+500 DLRGHIK
-507 GGLIKN
+507 GANIKN
-513 NFFNDGSIYTTSFE
+513 NFFNDGSIYTTNFD
-527 SQSHIKLH
+527 SQSHMKLH

-548 DDKGDYS
+548 DNNGNYS
-555 TIGLTKLDCKQS
+555 TVGLTKLDCKQS

-572 NINVIIDKAVESS
+572 NINVVIDKAVESS
-585 GGGGTTPTTLTISN
+585 GSGGGTTPETLTISN
-599 ISNITQTANTE
+599 ISNITQPEKTE
-610 FYIQYSTNIV
+610 FYIEYSTNIAV
-620 VTKHEISWDGGST
+620 VKHEVSWDGGNV
-633 FYDKTEDVVVNG
+633 FYDKTSDVEASG
-645 TSYKFKHDNKANAGT
+645 TRYRFKHDNKASAGN
-660 YKMAIRVTTASGVTK
+660 YSMAIRVTTSSGSTK
-675 TSNIFTVT
+675 TSNVFTVT
-683 LVDKNQL
+683 LVDNSGL
-690 TFTQYKRLNEGV
+690 TFTQYKRIDNGV
-702 ITDTTDGT
+702 ITDTTDNT
-710 YYTTL
+710 YYTT
-715 NYINVTAGKSYTLNL
+715 INKIAVTSGKTYTLNISPV
-730 NKANYVCVC
+730 NYACIC
-739 YYNSSNSY
+739 FYNSSDTYLGNNGGFVEANTPDWSVGSLSTSFTVPSEASY
-747 VSYAESNTDDWSN
+747 VR
-760 KELSYTFTIP
+760 I
-770 ANVTKMLICA
+770 
-780 TGDLSTAITG
+780 
-790 ALKENTSSGTSGLLD
+790 
-805 STGAYVIDD
+805 
-814 FSGSSVDLNKWG
+814 
-826 YELGYVRN
+826 
-834 GETQKYT
+834 
-841 NTNAEINNGILAL
+841 
-854 RGKKASD
+854 
-861 GSWTSASIIS
+861 
-871 KGHFAF
+871 
-877 MYGKIVARVR
+877 
-887 ACNYNGAFGAFWTLG
+887 
-902 DSFEFGYKE
+902 
-911 NSNPDTLGEWW
+911 
-922 AYCGEF
+922 
-928 DVMEFYNGKLTCGTF
+928 CGT
-943 FNEKEES
+943 
-950 GRVWYNNYPTG
+950 
-961 DWHEF
+961 
-966 AMEWNT
+966 
-972 DGSLVFSIDGH
+972 
-983 ELSRTSATDNRAFH
+983 
-997 IPHFILLNQAIGA
+997 
-1010 SGGTP
+1010 
-1015 DSNTTEITQ
+1015 
-1024 YVDWVKY
+1024 
-1031 YPLSTDNLVE
+1031 
-1041 NSSDFSLTA
+1041 
-1050 MDWNDNSHNC
+1050 
-1060 MVRPTFNDNCINKSL
+1060 
-1075 TWSSS
+1075 
-1080 NSSLVSCHSG
+1080 
-1090 LCATYSGANGEV
+1090 
-1102 VITGTSHSGVSKQ
+1102 
-1115 ITLTVSNGTLRAK
+1115 SNGTQVTGTLTK
-1128 SSDTYYTIRYY
+1128 SSSSTDTYYTIRYY

-1146 NTSTS
+1146 NSITS

-1169 VNSISCM
+1169 INTISCM
-1176 MGGNDV
+1176 MGGTDI
-1182 SNLVVSGTAVNIPN
+1182 SNSVVSGTVVNIPN
-1196 VTGDVSVLVDTEAI
+1196 VTGDISVLVDTEAI
-1210 STPEPSTIGNMTNGK
+1210 STPGTIGNMTYGK
-1225 GINQSTHIIT
+1225 GVDQNTHIIKDDT
-1235 DNAECWAT
+1235 QCWAT
-1243 INPVTVEKG
+1243 VNPVTVEKG
-1252 ATYTLQMDGTWVW
+1252 ATYTLQMDATWVW
-1265 GYAFD
+1265 GYAYD
-1270 DSDNYVSELFTSTG
+1270 DNDNYVSELFTSVG
-1284 NNNYTYTF
+1284 NNNYKYTF
-1292 TAPTTKI
+1292 TAPTSKI
-1299 RYGCYDPG
+1299 RYGCYDPN
-1307 KYLTYCN
+1307 KYLSYCN
-1314 LTKTSSG
+1314 LTKISG
-1321 TTTLTISNIA
+1321 ASETLTISNIA
-1331 NITKP
+1331 DITKP
-1336 EKTEFYISYSTNRA
+1336 EKTEFYIQYSTNIA
-1350 VAKHEVSWDGGNTFY
+1350 VVKHEVSWDGGNTFY
-1365 DKTSDVTSSGTNY
+1365 DKTSDVTSSGTTY
-1378 QFKHDNSATAG
+1378 RFKHDNKASAG
-1389 TYRMAIRVTD
+1389 NYSMAIRVTTAK
-1399 SNGNTKT
+1399 GITKT
-1406 SNVFSVTLTSTST
+1406 SNVFTVTLTSTST
-1419 PEPSTPTPVYELAD
+1419 PEPTTPTPVYELAN
-1433 TVFDGSSKYVDTGVK
+1433 TVFDGSSKYIDTGVK

-1545 VAVTKNA
+1545 VAVTKNT

-1562 GAYQDAQCN
+1562 GAYQDVECN

-1605 GSNPGGGDS
+1605 DS

-1635 TLNRANWDYE
+1635 TLNTANWDYE

-1808 HSDISDDNTWF
+1808 HSDISDDSQWF

-1860 EAPSGGGT
+1860 APPSGGGT
-1868 SNQIWFE
+1868 TNKIWFE

-1882 EKWSK
+1882 DKWSK

-1953 SDSTEYETSTTS
+1953 SDSTEYATSCTS
-1965 AYILDKMYPMPQNHE
+1965 SYILDKMYPMPQNHE

-1995 WENQQRPTAMAHNC
+1995 WENQQRPTAIAHNC

-2016 AVAFKALGA
+2016 AVQFRALGA

-2033 NSGFSANTG
+2033 NTGFSSNTG

-2096 IILREANKINN
+2096 IILREANKVNG

>member
-1 MANTINSTNNLTS
+1 MANTINATNNLTS

-27 KQKVNETVS
+27 KQKVNETIS

-67 TYSKT
+67 TYTKT

-83 SIANTGETYFSIYTI
+83 SITNTGETYFSIYTI

-133 TYNITIGETASITQA
+133 TYNITVGETTSIAQA

-184 KVVLPDHFTLDMNGA
+184 KVVLPDNFTVDMNGA

-209 NVSNLVDLKDCFDSH
+209 NVSNLVDLRDCFDSH

-264 YSSFENMEMGYS
+264 YSSFEDMEMGYS

-293 TPGKLAFPNAY
+293 TPGQLAFPNAY

-331 RGEIQCNVYLG
+331 RGEIQCNVYLS
-342 YGGLALNKAELFFH
+342 YGGLTLNKAELFFH
-356 FYDSQSAY
+356 FYDSQSTY

-384 LRITGFTPTTTSS
+384 VRITGFTSTTTSS

-475 YNGTSALTIQRAFN
+475 YNGTSALTIQRAYN

-507 GGLIKN
+507 GGLFKN

-527 SQSHIKLH
+527 SQSHLKLH

-555 TIGLTKLDCKQS
+555 TVGLTKLDCKQN

-572 NINVIIDKAVESS
+572 NINVIIDKAVEST
-585 GGGGTTPTTLTISN
+585 GGGG
-599 ISNITQTANTE
+599 
-610 FYIQYSTNIV
+610 
-620 VTKHEISWDGGST
+620 
-633 FYDKTEDVVVNG
+633 
-645 TSYKFKHDNKANAGT
+645 
-660 YKMAIRVTTASGVTK
+660 
-675 TSNIFTVT
+675 
-683 LVDKNQL
+683 
-690 TFTQYKRLNEGV
+690 
-702 ITDTTDGT
+702 
-710 YYTTL
+710 
-715 NYINVTAGKSYTLNL
+715 
-730 NKANYVCVC
+730 
-739 YYNSSNSY
+739 
-747 VSYAESNTDDWSN
+747 
-760 KELSYTFTIP
+760 
-770 ANVTKMLICA
+770 
-780 TGDLSTAITG
+780 
-790 ALKENTSSGTSGLLD
+790 
-805 STGAYVIDD
+805 
-814 FSGSSVDLNKWG
+814 
-826 YELGYVRN
+826 
-834 GETQKYT
+834 
-841 NTNAEINNGILAL
+841 
-854 RGKKASD
+854 
-861 GSWTSASIIS
+861 
-871 KGHFAF
+871 
-877 MYGKIVARVR
+877 
-887 ACNYNGAFGAFWTLG
+887 
-902 DSFEFGYKE
+902 
-911 NSNPDTLGEWW
+911 
-922 AYCGEF
+922 
-928 DVMEFYNGKLTCGTF
+928 
-943 FNEKEES
+943 
-950 GRVWYNNYPTG
+950 
-961 DWHEF
+961 
-966 AMEWNT
+966 
-972 DGSLVFSIDGH
+972 
-983 ELSRTSATDNRAFH
+983 
-997 IPHFILLNQAIGA
+997 
-1010 SGGTP
+1010 
-1015 DSNTTEITQ
+1015 EIT
-1024 YVDWVKY
+1024 
-1031 YPLSTDNLVE
+1031 
-1041 NSSDFSLTA
+1041 
-1050 MDWNDNSHNC
+1050 
-1060 MVRPTFNDNCINKSL
+1060 
-1075 TWSSS
+1075 
-1080 NSSLVSCHSG
+1080 
-1090 LCATYSGANGEV
+1090 
-1102 VITGTSHSGVSKQ
+1102 
-1115 ITLTVSNGTLRAK
+1115 
-1128 SSDTYYTIRYY
+1128 
-1139 LHDSTSS
+1139 
-1146 NTSTS
+1146 
-1151 IKKGSSYSTTITP
+1151 
-1164 KNGYR
+1164 
-1169 VNSISCM
+1169 
-1176 MGGNDV
+1176 
-1182 SNLVVSGTAVNIPN
+1182 
-1196 VTGDVSVLVDTEAI
+1196 
-1210 STPEPSTIGNMTNGK
+1210 PE
-1225 GINQSTHIIT
+1225 
-1235 DNAECWAT
+1235 
-1243 INPVTVEKG
+1243 
-1252 ATYTLQMDGTWVW
+1252 
-1265 GYAFD
+1265 
-1270 DSDNYVSELFTSTG
+1270 
-1284 NNNYTYTF
+1284 
-1292 TAPTTKI
+1292 
-1299 RYGCYDPG
+1299 
-1307 KYLTYCN
+1307 
-1314 LTKTSSG
+1314 
-1321 TTTLTISNIA
+1321 TLTISNIA
-1331 NITKP
+1331 NITQT
-1336 EKTEFYISYSTNRA
+1336 EKTEFYIDYSTNIA
-1350 VAKHEVSWDGGNTFY
+1350 VTKHEVSWDGGNTFY
-1365 DKTSDVTSSGTNY
+1365 DKTSDVEASGTRY
-1378 QFKHDNSATAG
+1378 RFKHDNSGNAG
-1389 TYRMAIRVTD
+1389 TYRMAIRVTT
-1399 SNGNTKT
+1399 SGGETVT
-1406 SNVFSVTLTSTST
+1406 SNVFTVTLTSTST
-1419 PEPSTPTPVYELAD
+1419 PEPTTPTPVYELAD

-1459 IDFDDYGASQGQQPY
+1459 IDFDDYGASQGQLPY

-1501 IGNRQNASDG
+1501 IGNRQNTSDG

-1535 VSQIVINGSA
+1535 VSQIVINGST

-1552 YDMNDYSLIL
+1552 YDMNDYSLVL
-1562 GAYQDAQCN
+1562 GAYQDVECN

-1590 TVAQLKELCNSSSGG
+1590 TVAEMKKLFNSSG
-1605 GSNPGGGDS
+1605 GSNPGG
-1614 GSSDAYRPG
+1614 SSDAYRQG

-1635 TLNRANWDYE
+1635 TLNTANWDYE

-1705 KIKIPQTVG
+1705 KIKIPQTIG

-1737 GEIDIMEHKY
+1737 GEIDIMEHKN

-1786 HIYAMEWTHDKLD
+1786 HIYAMEWTHDRLD

-1808 HSDISDDNTWF
+1808 HSDISDDSQWF

-1839 VPSNMTEYTM
+1839 VPSDMTEYTM

-1860 EAPSGGGT
+1860 AAPSGGGT

-1875 DTSARHM
+1875 DTSARSM
-1882 EKWSK
+1882 GKWSK

-1897 WTNKVI
+1897 WNNKVV

-1924 VDGTC
+1924 TTGSC
-1929 IITATTLEGNSAS
+1929 IITATTLEGNEAS
-1942 ITVNVGSGGSS
+1942 ITVNVS
-1953 SDSTEYETSTTS
+1953 
-1965 AYILDKMYPMPQNHE
+1965 
-1980 ALPSGVNDTWATQSR
+1980 
-1995 WENQQRPTAMAHNC
+1995 
-2009 GQANCPG
+2009 
-2016 AVAFKALGA
+2016 
-2025 WANVYRVK
+2025 
-2033 NSGFSANTG
+2033 
-2042 VEMRN
+2042 
-2047 IKVYG
+2047 
-2052 WYNGQ
+2052 
-2057 WEKVQDLAVPNG
+2057 
-2069 NFYAESFSGD
+2069 
-2079 SNTYFSDSI
+2079 
-2088 KTTSTSKT
+2088 
-2096 IILREANKINN
+2096 
-2107 ENCMYHPFSD
+2107 
-2117 IKNFDTKYQYV
+2117 
-2128 YTCIDLRKVKWN
+2128 
-2140 ESGTDDRDSSHYCA
+2140 
-2154 SCGGDW
+2154 
-2160 WLAEG
+2160 
-2165 LTFDSSWQHNKGI
+2165 
-2178 AQPKI
+2178 
-2183 IEITK
+2183 
-2188 EWRRFSM
+2188 
-2195 TTVPQN
+2195 
-2201 WTNGFPQ
+2201 

>member
-27 KQKVNETVS
+27 KQKINETIS

-56 TFTTIVKIKDK
+56 SFTTIVKINDK
-67 TYSKT
+67 SYSKT

-83 SIANTGETYFSIYTI
+83 SIATTGETYFSIQTI

-114 VNDSYNQVNN
+114 VNDTYNQVNN

-133 TYNITIGETASITQA
+133 TYNITVGETASISQA
-148 KANNTGLNNLFKAV
+148 KTNNTGLNNLFKAV

-184 KVVLPDHFTLDMNGA
+184 KVVLPDHFTVDMNGA

-209 NVSNLVDLKDCFDSH
+209 NVSNLVDLKDCFDAH

-264 YSSFENMEMGYS
+264 YSSFEDMEMGYS

-293 TPGKLAFPNAY
+293 TPGQLAFPNAY
-304 YINDQ
+304 YINEQ

-356 FYDSQSAY
+356 FYDNNSAY
-364 KTTIKSRQYQVVKIP
+364 KTTIKTRQYQVVKIP
-379 SGTKY
+379 NGSKSM
-384 LRITGFTPTTTSS
+384 RITGFTPTTTSS

-409 CELINIKSYNTRT
+409 CELINIKSHNTRT

-475 YNGTSALTIQRAFN
+475 YNGTSALTIQRGFN
-489 SNVINCRNFGL
+489 CNVINCRNFGL
-500 DIRGHIK
+500 DLRGHIK
-507 GGLIKN
+507 GANIKN
-513 NFFNDGSIYTTSFE
+513 NFFNDGSIYTTSFD
-527 SQSHIKLH
+527 SQSHLKLD
-535 NNTFLKVLKFLKW
+535 NNTFFKILKFLKW
-548 DDKGDYS
+548 DNTGNYS
-555 TIGLTKLDCKQS
+555 TVGLTKLDCKQS

-572 NINVIIDKAVESS
+572 NINIIIDKAVESGGS
-585 GGGGTTPTTLTISN
+585 GGGTTP
-599 ISNITQTANTE
+599 E
-610 FYIQYSTNIV
+610 
-620 VTKHEISWDGGST
+620 
-633 FYDKTEDVVVNG
+633 
-645 TSYKFKHDNKANAGT
+645 
-660 YKMAIRVTTASGVTK
+660 
-675 TSNIFTVT
+675 
-683 LVDKNQL
+683 
-690 TFTQYKRLNEGV
+690 
-702 ITDTTDGT
+702 
-710 YYTTL
+710 
-715 NYINVTAGKSYTLNL
+715 
-730 NKANYVCVC
+730 
-739 YYNSSNSY
+739 
-747 VSYAESNTDDWSN
+747 
-760 KELSYTFTIP
+760 
-770 ANVTKMLICA
+770 
-780 TGDLSTAITG
+780 
-790 ALKENTSSGTSGLLD
+790 
-805 STGAYVIDD
+805 
-814 FSGSSVDLNKWG
+814 
-826 YELGYVRN
+826 
-834 GETQKYT
+834 
-841 NTNAEINNGILAL
+841 
-854 RGKKASD
+854 
-861 GSWTSASIIS
+861 
-871 KGHFAF
+871 
-877 MYGKIVARVR
+877 
-887 ACNYNGAFGAFWTLG
+887 
-902 DSFEFGYKE
+902 
-911 NSNPDTLGEWW
+911 
-922 AYCGEF
+922 
-928 DVMEFYNGKLTCGTF
+928 
-943 FNEKEES
+943 
-950 GRVWYNNYPTG
+950 
-961 DWHEF
+961 
-966 AMEWNT
+966 
-972 DGSLVFSIDGH
+972 
-983 ELSRTSATDNRAFH
+983 
-997 IPHFILLNQAIGA
+997 
-1010 SGGTP
+1010 
-1015 DSNTTEITQ
+1015 
-1024 YVDWVKY
+1024 
-1031 YPLSTDNLVE
+1031 
-1041 NSSDFSLTA
+1041 
-1050 MDWNDNSHNC
+1050 
-1060 MVRPTFNDNCINKSL
+1060 
-1075 TWSSS
+1075 
-1080 NSSLVSCHSG
+1080 
-1090 LCATYSGANGEV
+1090 
-1102 VITGTSHSGVSKQ
+1102 
-1115 ITLTVSNGTLRAK
+1115 
-1128 SSDTYYTIRYY
+1128 
-1139 LHDSTSS
+1139 
-1146 NTSTS
+1146 
-1151 IKKGSSYSTTITP
+1151 
-1164 KNGYR
+1164 
-1169 VNSISCM
+1169 
-1176 MGGNDV
+1176 
-1182 SNLVVSGTAVNIPN
+1182 
-1196 VTGDVSVLVDTEAI
+1196 
-1210 STPEPSTIGNMTNGK
+1210 
-1225 GINQSTHIIT
+1225 
-1235 DNAECWAT
+1235 
-1243 INPVTVEKG
+1243 
-1252 ATYTLQMDGTWVW
+1252 
-1265 GYAFD
+1265 
-1270 DSDNYVSELFTSTG
+1270 
-1284 NNNYTYTF
+1284 
-1292 TAPTTKI
+1292 
-1299 RYGCYDPG
+1299 
-1307 KYLTYCN
+1307 
-1314 LTKTSSG
+1314 
-1321 TTTLTISNIA
+1321 TLTISNIA

-1336 EKTEFYISYSTNRA
+1336 EKTEFYIEYSTNIA
-1350 VAKHEVSWDGGNTFY
+1350 VVKHEVSWDGGNTFY
-1365 DKTSDVTSSGTNY
+1365 DKTSDVVVNGTSY
-1378 QFKHDNSATAG
+1378 KFKHDNKGNAG
-1389 TYRMAIRVTD
+1389 TYQMAIRATD
-1399 SNGNTKT
+1399 SDGNTKT
-1406 SNVFSVTLTSTST
+1406 SNVFTVTLTSTST
-1419 PEPSTPTPVYELAD
+1419 PEPTTPTPVYELAD
-1433 TVFDGSSKYVDTGVK
+1433 IVFDGSSKYIDTGVK

-1459 IDFDDYGASQGQQPY
+1459 IDFDDYGASQEQQPY

-1562 GAYQDAQCN
+1562 GAYQDAECN

-1583 KVWDSAF
+1583 KVWNSAF

-1605 GSNPGGGDS
+1605 SSNPGGGDS

-1635 TLNRANWDYE
+1635 TLNTANWDYE

-1669 NLVIK
+1669 NLIIK
-1674 AKKESSNG
+1674 AKKEWSNG

-1705 KIKIPQTVG
+1705 KIKIPQTIG

-1786 HIYAMEWTHDKLD
+1786 HIYAMEWTHDRLD
-1799 YYVDDRLIG
+1799 YYVDDKLIG

-1855 VYAPE
+1855 VYAPQ

-1882 EKWSK
+1882 NKWSK

-1897 WTNKVI
+1897 WNNKVV
-1903 TWKSSN
+1903 TWKSN
-1909 ESIATVCGG
+1909 NTNIATVCGG

-1953 SDSTEYETSTTS
+1953 SDSTEYETSIAS
-1965 AYILDKMYPMPQNHE
+1965 DYILDKMYPMPQNHE

-1995 WENQQRPTAMAHNC
+1995 WENQQRPTAIAHNC
-2009 GQANCPG
+2009 GQAGCPG
-2016 AVAFKALGA
+2016 AVQFRALGA

-2033 NSGFSANTG
+2033 NSGFSVNTG

-2057 WEKVQDLAVPNG
+2057 WEKVQDLPVPNG

-2088 KTTSTSKT
+2088 KTTSSSKT
-2096 IILREANKINN
+2096 IILREANKVNG

-2201 WTNGFPQ
+2201 WTNGFPK

>member
-27 KQKVNETVS
+27 KQKVNETIS

-67 TYSKT
+67 SYTKT

-83 SIANTGETYFSIYTI
+83 SVANTGETYFSIYTI

-133 TYNITIGETASITQA
+133 TYNITVGETASITQA

-184 KVVLPDHFTLDMNGA
+184 KVVLPDNFTVDMNGA

-264 YSSFENMEMGYS
+264 YSSFEDMEMGYS

-293 TPGKLAFPNAY
+293 TPGQLAFPNAY

-309 GNTVSSTTM
+309 GNTVSSSTM

-342 YGGLALNKAELFFH
+342 YGGLSLNKAELFFH
-356 FYDSQSAY
+356 FYDSQSVY

-384 LRITGFTPTTTSS
+384 LRITGFTSTTTSS
-397 GMTICHTGGATN
+397 GMTICHTGSATN

-527 SQSHIKLH
+527 SQSHIKLD

-572 NINVIIDKAVESS
+572 NINVVIDKAVESS
-585 GGGGTTPTTLTISN
+585 SGGGTTPTTLTISN

-610 FYIQYSTNIV
+610 FYIQYSTNKA
-620 VTKHEISWDGGST
+620 VTKHEISWDGGNV
-633 FYDKTEDVVVNG
+633 FYDKTSDVTSSG
-645 TSYKFKHDNKANAGT
+645 TSYKFKHDNSGNAGT
-660 YKMAIRVTTASGVTK
+660 YRMAIRVTTSSGETV
-675 TSNIFTVT
+675 TSNVFTVT
-683 LVDKNQL
+683 LTDNTSTIYAITYNL
-690 TFTQYKRLNEGV
+690 TNCTSSNNAKHIDANTKYSATIIANTG
-702 ITDTTDGT
+702 
-710 YYTTL
+710 
-715 NYINVTAGKSYTLNL
+715 YTLN
-730 NKANYVCVC
+730 
-739 YYNSSNSY
+739 
-747 VSYAESNTDDWSN
+747 
-760 KELSYTFTIP
+760 TIT
-770 ANVTKMLICA
+770 VIM
-780 TGDLSTAITG
+780 GGSDV
-790 ALKENTSSGTSGLLD
+790 TSSVVNNNTITINSV
-805 STGAYVIDD
+805 TG
-814 FSGSSVDLNKWG
+814 N
-826 YELGYVRN
+826 
-834 GETQKYT
+834 
-841 NTNAEINNGILAL
+841 
-854 RGKKASD
+854 
-861 GSWTSASIIS
+861 
-871 KGHFAF
+871 
-877 MYGKIVARVR
+877 
-887 ACNYNGAFGAFWTLG
+887 
-902 DSFEFGYKE
+902 
-911 NSNPDTLGEWW
+911 
-922 AYCGEF
+922 
-928 DVMEFYNGKLTCGTF
+928 
-943 FNEKEES
+943 
-950 GRVWYNNYPTG
+950 
-961 DWHEF
+961 
-966 AMEWNT
+966 
-972 DGSLVFSIDGH
+972 
-983 ELSRTSATDNRAFH
+983 
-997 IPHFILLNQAIGA
+997 
-1010 SGGTP
+1010 
-1015 DSNTTEITQ
+1015 
-1024 YVDWVKY
+1024 
-1031 YPLSTDNLVE
+1031 
-1041 NSSDFSLTA
+1041 
-1050 MDWNDNSHNC
+1050 
-1060 MVRPTFNDNCINKSL
+1060 
-1075 TWSSS
+1075 
-1080 NSSLVSCHSG
+1080 
-1090 LCATYSGANGEV
+1090 V
-1102 VITGTSHSGVSKQ
+1102 VIT
-1115 ITLTVSNGTLRAK
+1115 AK
-1128 SSDTYYTIRYY
+1128 
-1139 LHDSTSS
+1139 
-1146 NTSTS
+1146 
-1151 IKKGSSYSTTITP
+1151 
-1164 KNGYR
+1164 
-1169 VNSISCM
+1169 
-1176 MGGNDV
+1176 
-1182 SNLVVSGTAVNIPN
+1182 A
-1196 VTGDVSVLVDTEAI
+1196 TEQ
-1210 STPEPSTIGNMTNGK
+1210 STPSQTIGNMTNGK
-1225 GINQSTHIIT
+1225 GINQSTHVIT
-1235 DNAECWAT
+1235 DNADCWAT
-1243 INPVTVEKG
+1243 VKAITVEKG
-1252 ATYTLQMDGTWVW
+1252 ATYTLQMDATWVW
-1265 GYAFD
+1265 GYAYD
-1270 DSDNYVSELFTSTG
+1270 DSDNYVSELFTSNG

-1314 LTKTSSG
+1314 LTKTSGG
-1321 TTTLTISNIA
+1321 TETLTISNIS
-1331 NITKP
+1331 NITQTAN
-1336 EKTEFYISYSTNRA
+1336 TEFYIQYSTNIA
-1350 VAKHEVSWDGGNTFY
+1350 VTKHEVSWDGGNTFY
-1365 DKTSDVTSSGTNY
+1365 DKTSDVEASGTSY
-1378 QFKHDNSATAG
+1378 KFKHDNKASAG
-1389 TYRMAIRVTD
+1389 TYRMAIRVTT
-1399 SNGNTKT
+1399 SSGVTKT
-1406 SNVFSVTLTSTST
+1406 SNVFTVTLTSTST
-1419 PEPSTPTPVYELAD
+1419 TPTPVYELAD

-1448 PFKTASDYTIF
+1448 PFKTASDYTVF
-1459 IDFDDYGASQGQQPY
+1459 LDFDDGGATQNDD
-1474 LFHCAYENA
+1474 LANVMHCVYEEGAY
-1483 DGDGLK
+1483 DGLK
-1489 VYYNNEDNHYYI
+1489 LYLNHEDGHYYLV
-1501 IGNRQNASDG
+1501 GNSQNTTTNY
-1511 TYESSWT
+1511 TYEDSWT
-1518 LVGGKNN
+1518 MVKGQRN

-1535 VSQIVINGSA
+1535 VSNIVINGST
-1545 VAVTKNA
+1545 VAVNKNA

-1562 GAYQDAQCN
+1562 GAYQDKECN

-1577 GTIHTF
+1577 GTIHTC
-1583 KVWDSAF
+1583 KVWNSAF
-1590 TVAQLKELCNSSSGG
+1590 TVAEMKALFGSSGG
-1605 GSNPGGGDS
+1605 DS
-1614 GSSDAYRPG
+1614 VSSDAYRPG

-1635 TLNRANWDYE
+1635 TLNTANWDYE

-1674 AKKESSNG
+1674 AKRESSNG

-1705 KIKIPQTVG
+1705 KIKIPQTIG

-1786 HIYAMEWTHDKLD
+1786 HIYAMEWTHDRLD

-1808 HSDISDDNTWF
+1808 HSDISDDSQWF

-1882 EKWSK
+1882 NKWSK

-1897 WTNKVI
+1897 WNNKVV

-1909 ESIATVCGG
+1909 TDIATVCGG

-1924 VDGTC
+1924 VDGSC

-1953 SDSTEYETSTTS
+1953 SSDEYATSCTS

-1980 ALPSGVNDTWATQSR
+1980 ALPSGVTSDWATKSR
-1995 WENQQRPTAMAHNC
+1995 WENQQRPTAISHNC
-2009 GQANCPG
+2009 GQAGCPG
-2016 AVAFKALGA
+2016 AVQFKALGA

-2033 NSGFSANTG
+2033 NTGFSANTG

-2079 SNTYFSDSI
+2079 SNQYFSDSI

-2117 IKNFDTKYQYV
+2117 IKNFDTKYEYV
-2128 YTCIDLRKVKWN
+2128 YTCIDLRKVKWD

-2165 LTFDSSWQHNKGI
+2165 LTFDSSWQHNKGV

-2201 WTNGFPQ
+2201 WTNGFPK

>member
-27 KQKVNETVS
+27 KQKVNETIS

-67 TYSKT
+67 TYNKT

-83 SIANTGETYFSIYTI
+83 SIATTGETYFSIYTI

-108 FFDILI
+108 FFDMLI
-114 VNDSYNQVNN
+114 VNDTYNQVNN

-133 TYNITIGETASITQA
+133 TYNITVGETASISQA

-184 KVVLPDHFTLDMNGA
+184 KVVLPDNFTVDMNGA

-264 YSSFENMEMGYS
+264 YSSFEDMEMGYS

-293 TPGKLAFPNAY
+293 TPGQLAFPNAY

-309 GNTVSSTTM
+309 GSTVSSTTM

-364 KTTIKSRQYQVVKIP
+364 KTTIKTRQYQVVKIP

-384 LRITGFTPTTTSS
+384 MRVTGFTSTTTSS

-409 CELINIKSYNTRT
+409 CELINVKSYNTRT

-475 YNGTSALTIQRAFN
+475 YNGTSALTIQKCFN
-489 SNVINCRNFGL
+489 CNVIKCRNFGL
-500 DIRGHIK
+500 DLRGHIK
-507 GGLIKN
+507 GANIKN

-527 SQSHIKLH
+527 SQSHLKLH

-555 TIGLTKLDCKQS
+555 TVGLTKLDCKQS

-572 NINVIIDKAVESS
+572 NINVIIDKAVENNN
-585 GGGGTTPTTLTISN
+585 GGGTTPETLTISN

-610 FYIQYSTNIV
+610 FYIQYSTNIA
-620 VTKHEISWDGGST
+620 VTKHEVSWDGGNT
-633 FYDKTEDVVVNG
+633 FYDKTEDVTANG
-645 TSYKFKHDNKANAGT
+645 TSYKFKHDNKASAGT
-660 YKMAIRVTTASGVTK
+660 YRMAIRVTTANGTTK

-690 TFTQYKRLNEGV
+690 TFTQYKRLNDGV

-715 NYINVTAGKSYTLNL
+715 NYINVTAGKSYTINL
-730 NKANYVCVC
+730 NKANYVCIC

-747 VSYAESNTDDWSN
+747 VSFAEGNTDDWSN
-760 KELSYTFTIP
+760 KALSYTFTVPSNI
-770 ANVTKMLICA
+770 TKILICA
-780 TGDLSTAITG
+780 TGDSSTAITG
-790 ALKENTSSGTSGLLD
+790 TLKANGSSSSSLLD

-814 FSGSSVDLNKWG
+814 FSGNSVDLNKWG

-834 GETQKYT
+834 GETQRYT

-854 RGKKASD
+854 RGLKASD

-911 NSNPDTLGEWW
+911 NGSPDTLGEWW

-966 AMEWNT
+966 AMEWKT
-972 DGSLVFSIDGH
+972 DGSLTFSIDGNV
-983 ELSRTSATDNRAFH
+983 LSTTSATDNRAFH

-1031 YPLSTDNLVE
+1031 YPLSTDNLVL
-1041 NSSDFSLTA
+1041 NSNDFSLTA

-1080 NSSLVSCHSG
+1080 NSSLVWVHSG
-1090 LCATYSGANGEV
+1090 LCSTYAGANGEV
-1102 VITGTSHSGVSKQ
+1102 TITATSHSGVSKQ
-1115 ITLTVSNGTLRAK
+1115 ITLTVSNGTLRGK
-1128 SSDTYYTIRYY
+1128 SS
-1139 LHDSTSS
+1139 
-1146 NTSTS
+1146 
-1151 IKKGSSYSTTITP
+1151 GGSTTP
-1164 KNGYR
+1164 
-1169 VNSISCM
+1169 
-1176 MGGNDV
+1176 
-1182 SNLVVSGTAVNIPN
+1182 
-1196 VTGDVSVLVDTEAI
+1196 
-1210 STPEPSTIGNMTNGK
+1210 TIGNMTNGK

-1235 DNAECWAT
+1235 DNTDCWAT
-1243 INPVTVEKG
+1243 INPVTVEEG
-1252 ATYTLQMDGTWVW
+1252 ATYTLQMDATWVW
-1265 GYAFD
+1265 CYAYD
-1270 DSDNYVSELFTSTG
+1270 DNDKFVKELFTSTG

-1350 VAKHEVSWDGGNTFY
+1350 VVKHEVSWDGGNTFY
-1365 DKTSDVTSSGTNY
+1365 DKTSDVTANGTNY
-1378 QFKHDNSATAG
+1378 QFKHDNSATVG

-1674 AKKESSNG
+1674 AKRESSNG

-1726 EEGGGITWPYC
+1726 EEGNGITWPYC

-1808 HSDISDDNTWF
+1808 HSDISDDSQWF

-1965 AYILDKMYPMPQNHE
+1965 DYILDKMYPMPQNHE
-1980 ALPSGVNDTWATQSR
+1980 ALPSGVKDTWATQSR
-1995 WENQQRPTAMAHNC
+1995 WENQQRPTAIAHNC
-2009 GQANCPG
+2009 GQSGCPG
-2016 AVAFKALGA
+2016 AVAFRALGA

-2033 NSGFSANTG
+2033 DKGFSTNTG

-2057 WEKVQDLAVPNG
+2057 WEKVQDLAVPDG

-2096 IILREANKINN
+2096 IILREANKING
-2107 ENCMYHPFSD
+2107 ENCMYHPFSN
-2117 IKNFDTKYQYV
+2117 IKNFDTKYEYV

>member
-27 KQKVNETVS
+27 KQKVNETIS

-56 TFTTIVKIKDK
+56 SFTTIVKIKDK
-67 TYSKT
+67 SYTKT

-83 SIANTGETYFSIYTI
+83 SIATTGETYFSIQTI
-98 DDNGVASIEQ
+98 DNNGVASIEQ

-114 VNDSYNQVNN
+114 VDDSYNQVNN
-124 YNMTTADLS
+124 YNMTTTDLS
-133 TYNITIGETASITQA
+133 TYNITIGETASIAQA
-148 KANNTGLNNLFKAV
+148 KANNTGLNNLFKAIKS
-162 KNNGHN
+162 KNYN

-184 KVVLPDHFTLDMNGA
+184 KVVLPDNFTINMNGA

-209 NVSNLVDLKDCFDSH
+209 NVSNLVDLRDCFDSH

-264 YSSFENMEMGYS
+264 YSSFEDMEMGYS

-293 TPGKLAFPNAY
+293 TPGQLAFPNAY
-304 YINDQ
+304 YINEQ
-309 GNTVSSTTM
+309 GNTVSSSTM

-356 FYDSQSAY
+356 FYDSNSTY
-364 KTTIKSRQYQVVKIP
+364 KTTIKTRQYQVVKIP
-379 SGTKY
+379 SGAKSM
-384 LRITGFTPTTTSS
+384 RITGFTPTTTSS

-409 CELINIKSYNTRT
+409 CELINVKSYNTRT

-475 YNGTSALTIQRAFN
+475 YEGTSALTIQRGFN
-489 SNVINCRNFGL
+489 CNVIKCRNFGL
-500 DIRGHIK
+500 DLRGHIK

-548 DDKGDYS
+548 DNNGDYS

-572 NINVIIDKAVESS
+572 NINVIIDKAVEST
-585 GGGGTTPTTLTISN
+585 GGGGTTPETLTISN
-599 ISNITQTANTE
+599 IANITQTPKTE
-610 FYIQYSTNIV
+610 FYIQYSTNIAV
-620 VTKHEISWDGGST
+620 VKHEISWDGGNT
-633 FYDKTEDVVVNG
+633 FYDKTSDVVVNG
-645 TSYKFKHDNKANAGT
+645 TSYKFKHDNKASAGT
-660 YKMAIRVTTASGVTK
+660 YKMAVRVTTASGVTK
-675 TSNIFTVT
+675 TSNVFTVT
-683 LVDKNQL
+683 LVDKNPL
-690 TFTQYKRLNEGV
+690 AFTQYKRLNDGV

-747 VSYAESNTDDWSN
+747 VSYAEGNTDDWSN
-760 KELSYTFTIP
+760 KALSYTFTVP
-770 ANVTKMLICA
+770 TNVTKMLICA
-780 TGDLSTAITG
+780 TGDASTAIT
-790 ALKENTSSGTSGLLD
+790 ATLKENTSSGGDTSGLLD

-814 FSGSSVDLNKWG
+814 FSGSSLNLNKWG

-834 GETQKYT
+834 GETQRYT

-861 GSWTSASIIS
+861 GSWTSSSIIS

-997 IPHFILLNQAIGA
+997 IPHFILINQAIGA

-1041 NSSDFSLTA
+1041 NSSDFYLEAT
-1050 MDWNDNSHNC
+1050 DPNDNSHNC
-1060 MVRPTFNDNCINKSL
+1060 VVRPKFNDNCINKSI
-1075 TWSSS
+1075 TWQSS
-1080 NSSLVSCHSG
+1080 NPSLVTCHSG
-1090 LCATYSGANGEV
+1090 LCASYAGANGEV
-1102 VITGTSHSGVSKQ
+1102 IITGTSHSGVSKQ
-1115 ITLTVSNGTLRAK
+1115 ITLTVTNGVLRAK
-1128 SSDTYYTIRYY
+1128 
-1139 LHDSTSS
+1139 DS
-1146 NTSTS
+1146 
-1151 IKKGSSYSTTITP
+1151 GGTT
-1164 KNGYR
+1164 
-1169 VNSISCM
+1169 
-1176 MGGNDV
+1176 
-1182 SNLVVSGTAVNIPN
+1182 
-1196 VTGDVSVLVDTEAI
+1196 
-1210 STPEPSTIGNMTNGK
+1210 PSQTIGNMTNGK

-1284 NNNYTYTF
+1284 NNNYKYTF
-1292 TAPTTKI
+1292 TAPTNKI

-1321 TTTLTISNIA
+1321 TTILTISNIA

-1336 EKTEFYISYSTNRA
+1336 EKTEFYIEYSTNRA
-1350 VAKHEVSWDGGNTFY
+1350 VTKHEVSWDGGNMFY

-1378 QFKHDNSATAG
+1378 KFKHDNSATVG

-1399 SNGNTKT
+1399 SDGNTKT
-1406 SNVFSVTLTSTST
+1406 SNVFTVTLTSTST
-1419 PEPSTPTPVYELAD
+1419 PEPTTPTPVYELAD
-1433 TVFDGSSKYVDTGVK
+1433 TVFDGSSKYIDTGVK

-1459 IDFDDYGASQGQQPY
+1459 IDFDDYGASQGQLPY

-1562 GAYQDAQCN
+1562 GAYQDTECN

-1583 KVWDSAF
+1583 KVWNSAF

-1635 TLNRANWDYE
+1635 TLNTANWDYE

-1674 AKKESSNG
+1674 AKKEWSNG

-1705 KIKIPQTVG
+1705 KIKIPQTIG

-1786 HIYAMEWTHDKLD
+1786 HIYAMEWTYNKID

-1808 HSDISDDNTWF
+1808 HSDISDDSTWF

-1839 VPSNMTEYTM
+1839 VPSDMTEYTM

-1868 SNQIWFE
+1868 TNKIWFE
-1875 DTSARHM
+1875 DTSARSM
-1882 EKWSK
+1882 GKWSK

-1897 WTNKVI
+1897 WNNKVV

-1909 ESIATVCGG
+1909 TDIATVCGG

-1924 VDGTC
+1924 TAGSCV
-1929 IITATTLEGNSAS
+1929 ITATTLEGNSAS
-1942 ITVNVGSGGSS
+1942 ITVNV
-1953 SDSTEYETSTTS
+1953 E
-1965 AYILDKMYPMPQNHE
+1965 
-1980 ALPSGVNDTWATQSR
+1980 
-1995 WENQQRPTAMAHNC
+1995 
-2009 GQANCPG
+2009 
-2016 AVAFKALGA
+2016 
-2025 WANVYRVK
+2025 
-2033 NSGFSANTG
+2033 
-2042 VEMRN
+2042 
-2047 IKVYG
+2047 
-2052 WYNGQ
+2052 
-2057 WEKVQDLAVPNG
+2057 
-2069 NFYAESFSGD
+2069 
-2079 SNTYFSDSI
+2079 
-2088 KTTSTSKT
+2088 
-2096 IILREANKINN
+2096 
-2107 ENCMYHPFSD
+2107 
-2117 IKNFDTKYQYV
+2117 
-2128 YTCIDLRKVKWN
+2128 
-2140 ESGTDDRDSSHYCA
+2140 
-2154 SCGGDW
+2154 
-2160 WLAEG
+2160 
-2165 LTFDSSWQHNKGI
+2165 
-2178 AQPKI
+2178 
-2183 IEITK
+2183 
-2188 EWRRFSM
+2188 
-2195 TTVPQN
+2195 
-2201 WTNGFPQ
+2201 

>member
-14 TKIPELYIRYFNP
+14 TKIPQLYIRYFNP
-27 KQKVNETVS
+27 KIKANET
-36 IKYYVSD
+36 ITIRYYVSD
-43 STQAEYLN
+43 STQGEYLN

-67 TYSKT
+67 TYNKT

-83 SIANTGETYFSIYTI
+83 SIATTGETYFSIQTI

-133 TYNITIGETASITQA
+133 TYNITVGATANTTQA

-162 KNNGHN
+162 ENKGHN

-184 KVVLPDHFTLDMNGA
+184 KVVLPDHFTVDMNGA

-293 TPGKLAFPNAY
+293 TPGQLAFPNAY

-364 KTTIKSRQYQVVKIP
+364 KTTIKTRQYQVVKIP
-379 SGTKY
+379 SGSKSM
-384 LRITGFTPTTTSS
+384 RITGFTPTTTSS

-409 CELINIKSYNTRT
+409 CELINVKSYNTRT

-475 YNGTSALTIQRAFN
+475 YNGTSALTIQRGFN
-489 SNVINCRNFGL
+489 CNVINCRNFGL
-500 DIRGHIK
+500 DLRGHIK
-507 GGLIKN
+507 GANIKN

-548 DDKGDYS
+548 DDTGDYS
-555 TIGLTKLDCKQS
+555 TIGLTKLDCKQN

-585 GGGGTTPTTLTISN
+585 SGGEITPETLTISN
-599 ISNITQTANTE
+599 IENMTQTEQTE
-610 FYIQYSTNIV
+610 FYIQYTTNIA
-620 VTKHEISWDGGST
+620 VTKHEVSWDGGST
-633 FYDKTEDVVVNG
+633 FYDKTSDVTASG
-645 TSYKFKHDNKANAGT
+645 TTYKFKHDNKGNAGT
-660 YKMAIRVTTASGVTK
+660 YQMAIRVTTAKGTAK
-675 TSNIFTVT
+675 TSNVFTVT
-683 LVDKNQL
+683 L
-690 TFTQYKRLNEGV
+690 
-702 ITDTTDGT
+702 
-710 YYTTL
+710 
-715 NYINVTAGKSYTLNL
+715 
-730 NKANYVCVC
+730 
-739 YYNSSNSY
+739 
-747 VSYAESNTDDWSN
+747 
-760 KELSYTFTIP
+760 
-770 ANVTKMLICA
+770 
-780 TGDLSTAITG
+780 
-790 ALKENTSSGTSGLLD
+790 
-805 STGAYVIDD
+805 
-814 FSGSSVDLNKWG
+814 
-826 YELGYVRN
+826 
-834 GETQKYT
+834 
-841 NTNAEINNGILAL
+841 
-854 RGKKASD
+854 
-861 GSWTSASIIS
+861 
-871 KGHFAF
+871 
-877 MYGKIVARVR
+877 
-887 ACNYNGAFGAFWTLG
+887 
-902 DSFEFGYKE
+902 
-911 NSNPDTLGEWW
+911 
-922 AYCGEF
+922 
-928 DVMEFYNGKLTCGTF
+928 
-943 FNEKEES
+943 
-950 GRVWYNNYPTG
+950 
-961 DWHEF
+961 
-966 AMEWNT
+966 
-972 DGSLVFSIDGH
+972 
-983 ELSRTSATDNRAFH
+983 
-997 IPHFILLNQAIGA
+997 
-1010 SGGTP
+1010 
-1015 DSNTTEITQ
+1015 
-1024 YVDWVKY
+1024 
-1031 YPLSTDNLVE
+1031 
-1041 NSSDFSLTA
+1041 
-1050 MDWNDNSHNC
+1050 
-1060 MVRPTFNDNCINKSL
+1060 
-1075 TWSSS
+1075 
-1080 NSSLVSCHSG
+1080 
-1090 LCATYSGANGEV
+1090 
-1102 VITGTSHSGVSKQ
+1102 
-1115 ITLTVSNGTLRAK
+1115 
-1128 SSDTYYTIRYY
+1128 
-1139 LHDSTSS
+1139 
-1146 NTSTS
+1146 TST
-1151 IKKGSSYSTTITP
+1151 
-1164 KNGYR
+1164 
-1169 VNSISCM
+1169 
-1176 MGGNDV
+1176 
-1182 SNLVVSGTAVNIPN
+1182 
-1196 VTGDVSVLVDTEAI
+1196 
-1210 STPEPSTIGNMTNGK
+1210 STPEPSTIGNMTYGK
-1225 GINQSTHIIT
+1225 GVNQITHVIK
-1235 DNAECWAT
+1235 DDAQCWAT
-1243 INPVTVEKG
+1243 INPVTVEQG
-1252 ATYTLQMDGTWVW
+1252 ATYTLQMDATWTW
-1265 GYAFD
+1265 AYAYD
-1270 DSDNYVSELFTSTG
+1270 DNDKFVKELFTSTG
-1284 NNNYTYTF
+1284 NNNYKYTF

-1314 LTKTSSG
+1314 LTKNSTALTISNIENITQSEKTEFYIAYSTNIAVVKHEVSWDGGSTFYDKTSDVEVSG
-1321 TTTLTISNIA
+1321 TNYKFKHDNSGNEGTYNMAIRCTDEKGNTATSNIFTVTLVDTSKLTFTQHKRLDNGVIADTTDGTFYSTVEKREVIPGTSYTFNLNASNYICVCYYDSDGTYKDFACQQTSDNTVAKFAPTFAIPLGVKYIQVCATGYSNTPMTCTISNSLLYTDNSYIIDDFSTYYLNKSLWKNELGYIRNNELQRYSTNNTEIKDGILELQGKKDSEGTWTSASIITHGAFSFLYGKIEARMKVSTENGSFPAFWTMGDGFEYEYNEWGDHPCLGDYWAWCGEFDIMEYNYKEFTTGVFFNEKDQAGRIRTSNYDINEWHTFGMDWGTEGDLKFYYDGQLVTQTPATDNKAFHTPHYVMFDQAIGAAGGNPDSDCTAMTSYVDWVRYYPHSYDNLKLYAEDFDLYLVKDPSSKWCIRVKWNDNCINKAMSWSSNKSEALEVHSGYLNVKWQYGEATITCTSPSGVSKDITICINNYELSTVPTISNIA
-1331 NITKP
+1331 NITQS
-1336 EKTEFYISYSTNRA
+1336 EKTEFYIEYNTN
-1350 VAKHEVSWDGGNTFY
+1350 VEVVKHEVSWDGGNTFY
-1365 DKTSDVTSSGTNY
+1365 DKTSDVTSNGTNY
-1378 QFKHDNSATAG
+1378 KFKHDNSGSAG
-1389 TYRMAIRVTD
+1389 TYSMAIRVTD

-1406 SNVFSVTLTSTST
+1406 SNVFTVTLTSTST
-1419 PEPSTPTPVYELAD
+1419 PTPVYELTSD
-1433 TVFDGSSKYVDTGVK
+1433 TVFDGTSKYVDTGVK
-1448 PFKTASDYTIF
+1448 LFQTASDHTLF
-1459 IDFDDYGASQGQQPY
+1459 IDFDDYGASQNSLAH

-1501 IGNRQNASDG
+1501 IGNRQNTSDG

-1518 LVGGKNN
+1518 LVGGQNN
-1525 KIAIAISKGV
+1525 KIAISISKGV
-1535 VSQIVINGSA
+1535 VSNIVINGA
-1545 VAVTKNA
+1545 TVAVTKNE

-1562 GAYQDAQCN
+1562 GAYQDVQGN

-1577 GTIHTF
+1577 GTIHAC
-1583 KVWDSAF
+1583 KVWNSAF
-1590 TVAQLKELCNSSSGG
+1590 TVAEMKELFGSSSGG
-1605 GSNPGGGDS
+1605 GSGD
-1614 GSSDAYRPG
+1614 GYRPG

-1674 AKKESSNG
+1674 AKRESSNG

-1726 EEGGGITWPYC
+1726 EEGNGITWPYC

-1786 HIYAMEWTHDKLD
+1786 HVYAMEWTANKLD

-1808 HSDISDDNTWF
+1808 HSDISDDSQWF

-1839 VPSNMTEYTM
+1839 VPSDMTEYTM

-1875 DTSARHM
+1875 DTSARSM
-1882 EKWSK
+1882 GKWSK

-1897 WTNKVI
+1897 WNNKVV

-1909 ESIATVCGG
+1909 TDIATVCGG

-1924 VDGTC
+1924 TAGSCV
-1929 IITATTLEGNSAS
+1929 ITATTLEGNEAS
-1942 ITVNVGSGGSS
+1942 ITVNVS
-1953 SDSTEYETSTTS
+1953 
-1965 AYILDKMYPMPQNHE
+1965 
-1980 ALPSGVNDTWATQSR
+1980 
-1995 WENQQRPTAMAHNC
+1995 
-2009 GQANCPG
+2009 
-2016 AVAFKALGA
+2016 
-2025 WANVYRVK
+2025 
-2033 NSGFSANTG
+2033 
-2042 VEMRN
+2042 
-2047 IKVYG
+2047 
-2052 WYNGQ
+2052 
-2057 WEKVQDLAVPNG
+2057 
-2069 NFYAESFSGD
+2069 
-2079 SNTYFSDSI
+2079 
-2088 KTTSTSKT
+2088 
-2096 IILREANKINN
+2096 
-2107 ENCMYHPFSD
+2107 
-2117 IKNFDTKYQYV
+2117 
-2128 YTCIDLRKVKWN
+2128 
-2140 ESGTDDRDSSHYCA
+2140 
-2154 SCGGDW
+2154 
-2160 WLAEG
+2160 
-2165 LTFDSSWQHNKGI
+2165 
-2178 AQPKI
+2178 
-2183 IEITK
+2183 
-2188 EWRRFSM
+2188 
-2195 TTVPQN
+2195 
-2201 WTNGFPQ
+2201 

>member
-27 KQKVNETVS
+27 KQKVNETIS

-67 TYSKT
+67 TYNKT
-72 TKAGEYSIDIG
+72 TKAGECSIDIG
-83 SIANTGETYFSIYTI
+83 SVANTGETYFSIYTI

-133 TYNITIGETASITQA
+133 TYNITVGETASITQA

-184 KVVLPDHFTLDMNGA
+184 KVVLPDHFTVDMNGA

-209 NVSNLVDLKDCFDSH
+209 NVSNLVDLRDCFDSH

-250 PGEGLAVAEINGAR
+250 PGEGLAVAEINGAK

-309 GNTVSSTTM
+309 GSTVSSTTM

-342 YGGLALNKAELFFH
+342 YGGLSLNKAELFFH

-364 KTTIKSRQYQVVKIP
+364 KTTIKSRQYQIVKIP

-384 LRITGFTPTTTSS
+384 LRITGFTSTTTSS

-585 GGGGTTPTTLTISN
+585 NGGGTTPTTLTISN

-610 FYIQYSTNIV
+610 FYIQYSTNKA
-620 VTKHEISWDGGST
+620 VTKHEVSWDGGSVFYDKTSDVTSSGTSYKFKHDNSGNAGTYRMAIRVTTSSGETVTSNVFTVTLTDNTSTIYTITNNLTYCTTNNKAQHIDANTKYSATITANSGYTLSTITVIMGGSDVTSSVVNNNTITINSVTGNVVITAKATEQSTPSQTIGNMTNGKGVNQSTYIINDNADCWATINPVTVEQGATYTLQMDATWVWCYAYDDNDKFVKELFTSTGNNDYKYTFTAPTTKIRYGCYDPNKYLTYCNLTKTSSGSSDTYYTIRYYLHDSISSNTSTSIKKGSSYSTTITPKNGYRVNSISCMMGGNDVSNSVVSGTAVNIPNVTGDVSILADTEAIGDTNTYYTVHYHLSDSSSTNLTTSVKEGSSYSTTITPNNGYRIKTIYCVMGGTDISSSTVSDNKVKISNVTGEIYITVITEAISTPETGTIGNMTYGKGINQSTHVIIDNTECWATVKAVTVEKGATYTLQMDGTWVWGYAFDDSDNYVSELFTSTGNNNYKYTFTAPTTKIRYGCYDPGKYLTYCNLTKTSGGTETLTISNISNITQTAQTEFYIEYSTNIAVAKHEVSWDGGNT
-633 FYDKTEDVVVNG
+633 FYDKTSDVTATG
-645 TSYKFKHDNKANAGT
+645 TSYKFKHDNKASAGT
-660 YKMAIRVTTASGVTK
+660 YRMAIRVTTTSGVTK
-675 TSNIFTVT
+675 TSNVFTVT

-690 TFTQYKRLNEGV
+690 TFTQYKRLNDGV

-730 NKANYVCVC
+730 NKANYVCIC

-747 VSYAESNTDDWSN
+747 VSYAEGNTDDWSN
-760 KELSYTFTIP
+760 KALSYTFTIP
-770 ANVTKMLICA
+770 SNITKMLICA
-780 TGDLSTAITG
+780 TGDSSTAITG
-790 ALKENTSSGTSGLLD
+790 TLKENGSSGTDTSGLLD

-814 FSGSSVDLNKWG
+814 FSSNSIDSRKWK

-834 GETQKYT
+834 NETQKYT
-841 NTNAEINNGILAL
+841 NTNAEVNNGILAL

-871 KGHFAF
+871 KSHFAF
-877 MYGKIVARVR
+877 MYGKIVARVKP
-887 ACNYNGAFGAFWTLG
+887 CNYNGSFGAFWTLG

-911 NSNPDTLGEWW
+911 NTSPDTLGEWW
-922 AYCGEF
+922 AWCGEF
-928 DVMEFYNGKLTCGTF
+928 DVMEFYSGKLTCGTF

-950 GRVWYNNYPTG
+950 GRVWYNNYATG

-966 AMEWNT
+966 AMQWNT
-972 DGSLVFSIDGH
+972 DGSLIFSIDGN
-983 ELSRTSATDNRAFH
+983 ELSRTNATDNRAFH

-1041 NSSDFSLTA
+1041 NSSNFYLEATDF
-1050 MDWNDNSHNC
+1050 NDNSHNC
-1060 MVRPTFNDNCINKSL
+1060 VVRPKFNDNCINKSI
-1075 TWSSS
+1075 TWQSS

-1128 SSDTYYTIRYY
+1128 
-1139 LHDSTSS
+1139 
-1146 NTSTS
+1146 
-1151 IKKGSSYSTTITP
+1151 
-1164 KNGYR
+1164 
-1169 VNSISCM
+1169 NS
-1176 MGGNDV
+1176 
-1182 SNLVVSGTAVNIPN
+1182 
-1196 VTGDVSVLVDTEAI
+1196 
-1210 STPEPSTIGNMTNGK
+1210 
-1225 GINQSTHIIT
+1225 
-1235 DNAECWAT
+1235 
-1243 INPVTVEKG
+1243 
-1252 ATYTLQMDGTWVW
+1252 
-1265 GYAFD
+1265 
-1270 DSDNYVSELFTSTG
+1270 
-1284 NNNYTYTF
+1284 
-1292 TAPTTKI
+1292 
-1299 RYGCYDPG
+1299 
-1307 KYLTYCN
+1307 
-1314 LTKTSSG
+1314 
-1321 TTTLTISNIA
+1321 
-1331 NITKP
+1331 
-1336 EKTEFYISYSTNRA
+1336 
-1350 VAKHEVSWDGGNTFY
+1350 GGNT
-1365 DKTSDVTSSGTNY
+1365 
-1378 QFKHDNSATAG
+1378 
-1389 TYRMAIRVTD
+1389 
-1399 SNGNTKT
+1399 
-1406 SNVFSVTLTSTST
+1406 
-1419 PEPSTPTPVYELAD
+1419 
-1433 TVFDGSSKYVDTGVK
+1433 
-1448 PFKTASDYTIF
+1448 
-1459 IDFDDYGASQGQQPY
+1459 
-1474 LFHCAYENA
+1474 
-1483 DGDGLK
+1483 
-1489 VYYNNEDNHYYI
+1489 
-1501 IGNRQNASDG
+1501 
-1511 TYESSWT
+1511 
-1518 LVGGKNN
+1518 
-1525 KIAIAISKGV
+1525 
-1535 VSQIVINGSA
+1535 
-1545 VAVTKNA
+1545 
-1552 YDMNDYSLIL
+1552 
-1562 GAYQDAQCN
+1562 
-1571 KSKYWK
+1571 
-1577 GTIHTF
+1577 
-1583 KVWDSAF
+1583 
-1590 TVAQLKELCNSSSGG
+1590 
-1605 GSNPGGGDS
+1605 GGGDS
-1614 GSSDAYRPG
+1614 
-1623 RTLIWEDDFTGT
+1623 
-1635 TLNRANWDYE
+1635 
-1645 NNYSRPNEVQNY
+1645 
-1657 VAGTNNVWVENS
+1657 S
-1669 NLVIK
+1669 N
-1674 AKKESSNG
+1674 
-1682 KEWSSGCIHTD
+1682 
-1693 NKREFMYGRFEA
+1693 
-1705 KIKIPQTVG
+1705 
-1714 SFPAF
+1714 
-1719 WTLGGNY
+1719 
-1726 EEGGGITWPYC
+1726 
-1737 GEIDIMEHKY
+1737 
-1747 GYAWTTAG
+1747 
-1755 ALYRTDLV
+1755 
-1763 WDNWDAKDLGRVDS
+1763 
-1777 GNIGSFDDY
+1777 
-1786 HIYAMEWTHDKLD
+1786 
-1799 YYVDDRLIG
+1799 
-1808 HSDISDDNTWF
+1808 
-1819 MFHQPH
+1819 
-1825 YILLNQALGAAGGS
+1825 
-1839 VPSNMTEYTM
+1839 TEY
-1849 YVDWVR
+1849 
-1855 VYAPE
+1855 A
-1860 EAPSGGGT
+1860 T
-1868 SNQIWFE
+1868 SC
-1875 DTSARHM
+1875 TS
-1882 EKWSK
+1882 S
-1887 LGLILKFNES
+1887 
-1897 WTNKVI
+1897 
-1903 TWKSSN
+1903 
-1909 ESIATVCGG
+1909 
-1918 RVDSKG
+1918 
-1924 VDGTC
+1924 
-1929 IITATTLEGNSAS
+1929 
-1942 ITVNVGSGGSS
+1942 
-1953 SDSTEYETSTTS
+1953 
-1965 AYILDKMYPMPQNHE
+1965 YILDKMYPMPQNHE

-1995 WENQQRPTAMAHNC
+1995 WENQQRPTAIAHNC

-2016 AVAFKALGA
+2016 AVPFRALGA

-2033 NSGFSANTG
+2033 DKGFSANTG

-2096 IILREANKINN
+2096 IILREANKVNG
-2107 ENCMYHPFSD
+2107 ENCMYHPFSN